1 MDNQYEIIVRDGD
14 QIVERYD
21 VAANNGST
29 SIGVQNN
36 VLYEV
41 VEPSTGV
48 APQQVLFKRI
58 DDSLEIRLGGTPA
71 NAPANLI
78 LEGYFQLDNPPK
90 FVGLAEDGQYYYF
103 VPQSGLT
110 EDLLESLEEDEVVF
124 QSLGYDTV
132 EEQTVWWPM
141 ILGGVALVGLGAA
154 AIGGGSNG
162 SSNNDEQPAVE
173 DTKAP
178 NVGFSDLATNDS
190 TPALSGT
197 VNDATASIVVT
208 INGVDYP
215 AINNGDGTWSLLD
228 NTLPELAE
236 GEYAVKI
243 TATDPSGNS
252 STVSGSLVIDLTAP
266 DTPTINPSNGSDLS
280 GNAEPG
286 SLIQIDVNGDGKTDY
301 TTVTD
306 DSGSWSITFEPAL
319 ENGSEVKVTAT
330 DKAGNE
336 SGPSVSTIDA
346 QGPNIQVN
354 DVLTNDTTPELGGTI
369 DDPTATIIV
378 SLNDE
383 QYVATNNG
391 DGTWILAD
399 NTLPSLADNSYIF
412 TVTATDEV
420 GNQGTATGV
429 VVIDTNA
436 PTVPA
441 APSTPELN
449 PTNGSEV
456 SGTAEAGSE
465 VQVDV
470 DGDGISDYTTVADGN
485 GDWSITPD
493 APLADGTTVTATASD
508 EAGNES
514 APATVVVDGVAP
526 IVTVN
531 DATTNDATPTLTG
544 SVDDATASV
553 TVTVDGADYPATN
566 NGDGTWTLAD
576 NTLASLA
583 DNSYTV
589 TVTATDEAGNQG
601 TATGTLVI
609 DTAAPAAPVLDATNG
624 SEISGTAEA
633 GSEVQVDV
641 DGDGISDYT
650 TVADGNGDWSI
661 TPDTPLAD
669 GTTVTATASDE
680 AGNESAPATVVVDG
694 VAPIVT
700 VNDATTNDATPTLTG
715 SVDDATA
722 SVTVTVDGADYPATN
737 NGDGTWTLAD
747 NTLASLADNSY
758 TVTVTA
764 TDEAGN
770 QGTATGALVIDTAAP
785 AAPVLDATNGSEISG
800 TAEAGSEVQVDVD
813 GDGIS
818 DYTTVADGNGD
829 WSITPDTPLADG
841 TTVTATAS
849 DEAGNES
856 APATVVVDGVAP
868 IVTVNDATTN
878 DATPTL
884 TGSVDDATAS
894 VTVTVDGAD
903 YPATNNGD
911 GTWTLADNTLASLAD
926 NSYTVT
932 VTATDEAGNQGTA
945 TGALVIDTAAP
956 AAPVLDATN
965 GSEISGT
972 AEAGSEVQVDVDGDG
987 ISDYTTVADGNGDW
1001 SITPDAPLADGTTV
1015 TATASDEAGNESAPA
1030 TVVVDG
1036 VAPIVSVNDATTND
1050 ATPTLTGSVDD
1061 ATASVTVTVDGADYP
1076 ATNNGDGTWTLA
1088 DNTLASLADN
1098 SYTVTVTATDEA
1110 GNQGVAS
1117 GTLIVDTVGPIVTAN
1132 DVTTNDMTPALVGT
1146 VNDVTANITVTVNGV
1161 DYPATNNGDGTWTLA
1176 DNTLASLAD
1185 NSYTVTVT
1193 ATDEAGNQEGTATG
1207 TLVIDTAAPAAPVLD
1222 ATNGSEIS
1230 GTAEAGSEVQVDVDG
1245 DGISDYTTVADGNGD
1260 WSITPDTPLADGT
1273 TVTAT
1278 ASDEAGNESAPAT
1291 VVVDGVAPIV
1301 TVNDA
1306 TTNDATPT
1314 LTGSVDDATA
1324 SVTVTVDG
1332 ADYPATNN
1340 GDGTWTLADN
1350 TLASLA
1356 DNSYIVTVTAT
1367 DEAGNQGTAT
1377 GTLVIDTAAPAA
1389 PVLDATN
1396 GSEISG
1402 TAEAGSEVQ
1411 VDVDGD
1417 GISDYTTVADGN
1429 GDWSITPDAPLADG
1443 TTVTATASD
1452 EAGNES
1458 APATVVVDGVAPI
1471 VSVNDATTND
1481 ATPTLTGSVD
1491 DATASVTVTVDGADY
1506 TATNNGDGTWTLAD
1520 NTLASLADNSYTVT
1534 VTATDEAGNQ
1544 WTTTGILNIDT
1555 VAPDSPVI
1563 NAGNGTEISGIAE
1576 ANSIVRLDVDSDG
1589 MPDYTTTAD
1598 ENGTWSITP
1607 DSPLNNGTEV
1617 VATATDKAGN
1627 TSAPATST
1635 INTSAATVTFNNEVT
1650 NDDTP
1655 PLSGTISNPTAN
1667 VVVSLNGTDYPATNN
1682 GDGTWTLADN
1692 TLASLADNSYT
1703 VTVTATDEAG
1713 NQGTATGTLVIDT
1726 TAPAAPV
1733 LDATNGSE
1741 ISGTAEAG
1749 SEVQVDVDGDGISD
1763 YTTVADGNGDW
1774 SITPDTPLADG
1785 TTVTATASDEAGN
1798 ESAPATV
1805 VVDGVAPIVTVND
1818 ATTNDATPTLTG
1830 SVDDATASVT
1840 VTVDGADYPA
1850 TNNGD
1855 GTWTLADN
1863 TLASLADNSYTVTVT
1878 ATDEA
1883 GNQGTATGTL
1893 VIDTAAPAAPVLD
1906 ATNGSEI
1913 SGTAEA
1919 GSEVQVDVDGDGI
1932 SDYTTVADGNG
1943 DWSITPDT
1951 PLADGTTVTATAS
1964 DEAGNESAPATVVV
1978 DGVAPIVTVND
1989 ATTNDATPTLTGSV
2003 DDATAS
2009 VTVTVDGAD
2018 YPATNNGD
2026 GTWTLADNT
2035 LASLADNSYIVTVT
2049 ATDEA
2054 GNQGTATGTL
2064 VIDTAAPAAPVLDAT
2079 NGSEISGTAE
2089 AGSEVQV
2096 DVDGDGISDY
2106 TTVAD
2111 GNGDWSIT
2119 PDAPL
2124 ADGTTVTATASD
2136 EAGNESAPA
2145 TVVVDGVAP
2154 IVSVN
2159 DATTNDA
2166 TPTLTGSVDDATA
2179 SVTVTVDGADYP
2191 ATNNGDGTWTLAD
2204 NTLASLAD
2212 NSYTVTV
2219 TATDEAGNQGTATGT
2234 LVIDTTAPAAPV
2246 LDATNGSEIS
2256 GTAEAGSEVQVDV
2269 DGDGIS
2275 DYTTVADGNGDWSIT
2290 PDTPLADGTTVTVTA
2305 SDEAGNESAPA
2316 TVVVDGVAP
2325 IVSVNDATINDATP
2339 TLTGSVDDATAS
2351 VTVTVD
2357 GADYPATNNGD
2368 GTWTLADNTLASLTD
2383 NSYTVTV
2390 TATDEAGNQ
2399 GTATG
2404 TLVIDTTAP
2413 AAPVLDATNGS
2424 EISGTA
2430 EAGSEVQVDVDGD
2443 GISDY
2448 TTVADGNGDWSI
2460 TPDTPLADGT
2470 TVTATASDEAGN
2482 ESAPAT
2488 VVVDGVAP
2496 IVTVNDATTNDATPT
2511 LTGSVDDATASVT
2524 VTVDGA
2530 DYPAT
2535 NNGDGTWTLAD
2546 NTLASLADNSYTVT
2560 VTATDEAGNQ
2570 GTATGTLVIDT
2581 AAPAAP
2587 VLDATN
2593 GSEISGTAEAGSEVQ
2608 VDVDGDGISDYTT
2621 VADGNGDWSITP
2633 DTPLADGTTVTAT
2646 ASDEAGNESAP
2657 ATVVVDGVAPIVS
2670 VNDATTNDATPTL
2683 TGSVDDATASVTV
2696 TVDGADYPAT
2706 NNGDGTWTLAD
2717 NTLAS
2722 LADNSYTVTVTATDE
2737 AGNQGV
2743 ASGTLVIDT
2752 TGPSNG
2758 DGSNSIAFNDGGD
2771 ELLSETESV
2780 SVSLSGQVEI
2790 GATIDSILVS
2800 DGNTNISIPTTNIT
2814 VDGSGVVTVNNLN
2827 LSVLSDGL
2835 ITVFMEVTDAVGNT
2849 GTVTDTTILDT
2860 SVSGGVIGE
2869 PIVSFDSIT
2878 TDSGTGGD
2886 FITSDT
2892 TLVLTGTINTSEAT
2906 LLTVNV
2912 SGTIYTEGTDP
2923 ELTIDG
2929 SGNWVLDLSN
2939 ATLSLGT
2946 HSVIATVTDE
2956 AGNSESSLAQ
2966 DIVIQSIDAVEDTSS
2981 LDMGDPTVTVS
2992 PAQTTQDV
3000 QVVGVAES
3008 TGGTDA
3014 SSAFTVSVDHVGE
3027 VAIEVSQKSLVA
3039 VADAY
3044 KVEVYNSNNEL
3055 VYASVSANSQLADV
3069 GGLDVFNVTG
3079 DETVSFTVDGLAA
3092 GDYTVVVRNDES
3104 KLEELLDSDG
3114 NGDVNLTELGNAGVV
3129 LGPDNQDSVLNT
3141 VEGTLGV
3148 VLGPPVRGIL
3158 ESALDTTTEIGA
3170 GELVDVLT
3178 LGLDGLGLTGSLD
3191 IVLSAVADALLSNT
3205 LTVLQGTDITTTV
3218 TEYIYNGETEAQ
3230 GNVITGNSNG
3240 EGADAV
3246 IAGSLI
3252 TEVESSTGESLTV
3265 NASGV
3270 TTIEGQF
3277 GTLDIESD
3285 GSYRYVANGDRASVG
3300 QNEIFTYTLSDGET
3314 SDTATLTIAISGT
3327 DFTAASAQSDSVDM
3341 ALGVQTSQV
3350 SEPVTDSDT
3359 QVLGLLEG
3367 ASSDTT
3373 LSSISTTNN
3382 ASSISS
3388 TPIIVGSGFNGEV
3401 VVEVN
3406 QEALVAVADAYVVE
3420 VVDAQGQVVRQ
3431 AMSPDNPLVGDVAGL
3446 TVLGVTGDDTLV
3458 ANFSGLPAGEYSVVV
3473 RNDESEL
3480 ANLFDTSGDNNVS
3493 LTELGSGGV
3502 VLGTENQEVLLDAI
3516 ESALNGNVLGSAGGL
3531 GVGSAVRTFILE
3543 PLLASADSIGAGDL
3557 VDTLT
3562 TGLNAIGLASVVD
3575 EVLDIVADTLLSNT
3589 LTLLQR
3595 TDVTSTLTEYQ
3606 FEGSTTVSGN
3616 VIQGGNAGEVA
3627 DSLTNGG
3634 VVTQVTN
3641 SDGDIVTVLGSSTS
3655 GVVLSGQYGELT
3667 VYEDGNYTYVAN
3679 GARAGLGDSDSFTYT
3694 ISDGFSNSSAELTFN
3709 LSGQGAA
3716 SDTAIA
3722 GLHYDYVSVVEPEI
3736 TDALNVSW
3744 LVSLGGSQSDT
3755 YSVEVAA
3762 NTTQDLRF
3770 TLDSNELLGLGSNV
3784 TLTLAQDVGGVMT
3797 EVESF
3802 SDDALLSLVSGN
3814 SGQVIFD
3821 GLAEGSYEVTLT
3833 VNVPVGVA
3841 GSLGA
3846 NLTSI
3851 THYMD
3856 QYTVDE
3862 VSVAEGNLFDNDVQ
3876 FGTDYS
3882 LSVSGD
3888 GLNFETVATN
3898 TTLVGQYGALN
3909 VDAQGNYS
3917 YTPDSNLAVFG
3928 GILNDSFT
3936 YEVVYPDGTVER
3948 TQLNVFVKATGEGV
3962 PESVTTM
3969 MEAMLSYTAEESS
3982 DLTLMESSDGQV
3994 ESLASSDSG
4003 SIVIDGVM
4011 FSNAGSITPPLTSE
4025 EESNVGY

>member
-173 DTKAP
+173 DTEAP

-236 GEYAVKI
+236 GEYVVKI
-243 TATDPSGNS
+243 TATDPAGNS

-336 SGPSVSTIDA
+336 SEPSVSTIDA

-354 DVLTNDTTPELGGTI
+354 DVLTNDTTPELSGTI

-420 GNQGTATGV
+420 GNQGTASGV

-456 SGTAEAGSE
+456 
-465 VQVDV
+465 
-470 DGDGISDYTTVADGN
+470 
-485 GDWSITPD
+485 
-493 APLADGTTVTATASD
+493 
-508 EAGNES
+508 
-514 APATVVVDGVAP
+514 
-526 IVTVN
+526 
-531 DATTNDATPTLTG
+531 
-544 SVDDATASV
+544 
-553 TVTVDGADYPATN
+553 
-566 NGDGTWTLAD
+566 
-576 NTLASLA
+576 
-583 DNSYTV
+583 
-589 TVTATDEAGNQG
+589 
-601 TATGTLVI
+601 
-609 DTAAPAAPVLDATNG
+609 
-624 SEISGTAEA
+624 
-633 GSEVQVDV
+633 
-641 DGDGISDYT
+641 
-650 TVADGNGDWSI
+650 
-661 TPDTPLAD
+661 
-669 GTTVTATASDE
+669 
-680 AGNESAPATVVVDG
+680 
-694 VAPIVT
+694 
-700 VNDATTNDATPTLTG
+700 
-715 SVDDATA
+715 
-722 SVTVTVDGADYPATN
+722 
-737 NGDGTWTLAD
+737 
-747 NTLASLADNSY
+747 
-758 TVTVTA
+758 
-764 TDEAGN
+764 
-770 QGTATGALVIDTAAP
+770 
-785 AAPVLDATNGSEISG
+785 
-800 TAEAGSEVQVDVD
+800 
-813 GDGIS
+813 
-818 DYTTVADGNGD
+818 
-829 WSITPDTPLADG
+829 
-841 TTVTATAS
+841 
-849 DEAGNES
+849 
-856 APATVVVDGVAP
+856 
-868 IVTVNDATTN
+868 
-878 DATPTL
+878 
-884 TGSVDDATAS
+884 
-894 VTVTVDGAD
+894 
-903 YPATNNGD
+903 
-911 GTWTLADNTLASLAD
+911 
-926 NSYTVT
+926 
-932 VTATDEAGNQGTA
+932 
-945 TGALVIDTAAP
+945 
-956 AAPVLDATN
+956 
-965 GSEISGT
+965 
-972 AEAGSEVQVDVDGDG
+972 
-987 ISDYTTVADGNGDW
+987 
-1001 SITPDAPLADGTTV
+1001 
-1015 TATASDEAGNESAPA
+1015 
-1030 TVVVDG
+1030 
-1036 VAPIVSVNDATTND
+1036 
-1050 ATPTLTGSVDD
+1050 
-1061 ATASVTVTVDGADYP
+1061 
-1076 ATNNGDGTWTLA
+1076 
-1088 DNTLASLADN
+1088 
-1098 SYTVTVTATDEA
+1098 
-1110 GNQGVAS
+1110 
-1117 GTLIVDTVGPIVTAN
+1117 
-1132 DVTTNDMTPALVGT
+1132 
-1146 VNDVTANITVTVNGV
+1146 
-1161 DYPATNNGDGTWTLA
+1161 
-1176 DNTLASLAD
+1176 
-1185 NSYTVTVT
+1185 
-1193 ATDEAGNQEGTATG
+1193 
-1207 TLVIDTAAPAAPVLD
+1207 
-1222 ATNGSEIS
+1222 
-1230 GTAEAGSEVQVDVDG
+1230 
-1245 DGISDYTTVADGNGD
+1245 
-1260 WSITPDTPLADGT
+1260 
-1273 TVTAT
+1273 
-1278 ASDEAGNESAPAT
+1278 
-1291 VVVDGVAPIV
+1291 
-1301 TVNDA
+1301 
-1306 TTNDATPT
+1306 
-1314 LTGSVDDATA
+1314 
-1324 SVTVTVDG
+1324 
-1332 ADYPATNN
+1332 
-1340 GDGTWTLADN
+1340 
-1350 TLASLA
+1350 
-1356 DNSYIVTVTAT
+1356 
-1367 DEAGNQGTAT
+1367 
-1377 GTLVIDTAAPAA
+1377 
-1389 PVLDATN
+1389 
-1396 GSEISG
+1396 
-1402 TAEAGSEVQ
+1402 
-1411 VDVDGD
+1411 
-1417 GISDYTTVADGN
+1417 
-1429 GDWSITPDAPLADG
+1429 
-1443 TTVTATASD
+1443 
-1452 EAGNES
+1452 
-1458 APATVVVDGVAPI
+1458 
-1471 VSVNDATTND
+1471 
-1481 ATPTLTGSVD
+1481 
-1491 DATASVTVTVDGADY
+1491 
-1506 TATNNGDGTWTLAD
+1506 
-1520 NTLASLADNSYTVT
+1520 
-1534 VTATDEAGNQ
+1534 
-1544 WTTTGILNIDT
+1544 
-1555 VAPDSPVI
+1555 
-1563 NAGNGTEISGIAE
+1563 
-1576 ANSIVRLDVDSDG
+1576 
-1589 MPDYTTTAD
+1589 
-1598 ENGTWSITP
+1598 
-1607 DSPLNNGTEV
+1607 
-1617 VATATDKAGN
+1617 
-1627 TSAPATST
+1627 
-1635 INTSAATVTFNNEVT
+1635 
-1650 NDDTP
+1650 
-1655 PLSGTISNPTAN
+1655 
-1667 VVVSLNGTDYPATNN
+1667 
-1682 GDGTWTLADN
+1682 
-1692 TLASLADNSYT
+1692 
-1703 VTVTATDEAG
+1703 
-1713 NQGTATGTLVIDT
+1713 
-1726 TAPAAPV
+1726 
-1733 LDATNGSE
+1733 
-1741 ISGTAEAG
+1741 
-1749 SEVQVDVDGDGISD
+1749 
-1763 YTTVADGNGDW
+1763 
-1774 SITPDTPLADG
+1774 
-1785 TTVTATASDEAGN
+1785 
-1798 ESAPATV
+1798 
-1805 VVDGVAPIVTVND
+1805 
-1818 ATTNDATPTLTG
+1818 
-1830 SVDDATASVT
+1830 
-1840 VTVDGADYPA
+1840 
-1850 TNNGD
+1850 
-1855 GTWTLADN
+1855 
-1863 TLASLADNSYTVTVT
+1863 
-1878 ATDEA
+1878 
-1883 GNQGTATGTL
+1883 
-1893 VIDTAAPAAPVLD
+1893 
-1906 ATNGSEI
+1906 
-1913 SGTAEA
+1913 
-1919 GSEVQVDVDGDGI
+1919 
-1932 SDYTTVADGNG
+1932 
-1943 DWSITPDT
+1943 
-1951 PLADGTTVTATAS
+1951 
-1964 DEAGNESAPATVVV
+1964 
-1978 DGVAPIVTVND
+1978 
-1989 ATTNDATPTLTGSV
+1989 
-2003 DDATAS
+2003 
-2009 VTVTVDGAD
+2009 
-2018 YPATNNGD
+2018 
-2026 GTWTLADNT
+2026 
-2035 LASLADNSYIVTVT
+2035 
-2049 ATDEA
+2049 
-2054 GNQGTATGTL
+2054 
-2064 VIDTAAPAAPVLDAT
+2064 
-2079 NGSEISGTAE
+2079 
-2089 AGSEVQV
+2089 
-2096 DVDGDGISDY
+2096 
-2106 TTVAD
+2106 
-2111 GNGDWSIT
+2111 
-2119 PDAPL
+2119 
-2124 ADGTTVTATASD
+2124 
-2136 EAGNESAPA
+2136 
-2145 TVVVDGVAP
+2145 
-2154 IVSVN
+2154 
-2159 DATTNDA
+2159 
-2166 TPTLTGSVDDATA
+2166 
-2179 SVTVTVDGADYP
+2179 
-2191 ATNNGDGTWTLAD
+2191 
-2204 NTLASLAD
+2204 
-2212 NSYTVTV
+2212 
-2219 TATDEAGNQGTATGT
+2219 
-2234 LVIDTTAPAAPV
+2234 
-2246 LDATNGSEIS
+2246 
-2256 GTAEAGSEVQVDV
+2256 
-2269 DGDGIS
+2269 
-2275 DYTTVADGNGDWSIT
+2275 
-2290 PDTPLADGTTVTVTA
+2290 
-2305 SDEAGNESAPA
+2305 
-2316 TVVVDGVAP
+2316 
-2325 IVSVNDATINDATP
+2325 
-2339 TLTGSVDDATAS
+2339 
-2351 VTVTVD
+2351 
-2357 GADYPATNNGD
+2357 
-2368 GTWTLADNTLASLTD
+2368 
-2383 NSYTVTV
+2383 
-2390 TATDEAGNQ
+2390 
-2399 GTATG
+2399 
-2404 TLVIDTTAP
+2404 
-2413 AAPVLDATNGS
+2413 
-2424 EISGTA
+2424 
-2430 EAGSEVQVDVDGD
+2430 
-2443 GISDY
+2443 
-2448 TTVADGNGDWSI
+2448 
-2460 TPDTPLADGT
+2460 
-2470 TVTATASDEAGN
+2470 
-2482 ESAPAT
+2482 
-2488 VVVDGVAP
+2488 
-2496 IVTVNDATTNDATPT
+2496 
-2511 LTGSVDDATASVT
+2511 
-2524 VTVDGA
+2524 
-2530 DYPAT
+2530 
-2535 NNGDGTWTLAD
+2535 
-2546 NTLASLADNSYTVT
+2546 
-2560 VTATDEAGNQ
+2560 
-2570 GTATGTLVIDT
+2570 
-2581 AAPAAP
+2581 
-2587 VLDATN
+2587 
-2593 GSEISGTAEAGSEVQ
+2593 SGTAEAGSEVQ

-2717 NTLAS
+2717 DTLASLADNSYTVTVTATDEAGNQGVASGTLVVDTVGPIVTANDVTTNDTTPALVGTVNDVTANITVTVNGVDYPATNNGDGTWTLADNTLAP

-2758 DGSNSIAFNDGGD
+2758 DGSNSISFNDGGD

-2780 SVSLSGQVEI
+2780 SVSLSGQVEV

-2827 LSVLSDGL
+2827 LSGLSDGL

-3252 TEVESSTGESLTV
+3252 TEVESSTGESLIV

-3502 VLGTENQEVLLDAI
+3502 VLGAENQEVLLDAI

-3936 YEVVYPDGTVER
+3936 YEVAYPDGTVER

-3994 ESLASSDSG
+3994 EPLASSDSG

>member
-1 MDNQYEIIVRDGD
+1 I
-14 QIVERYD
+14 
-21 VAANNGST
+21 
-29 SIGVQNN
+29 
-36 VLYEV
+36 
-41 VEPSTGV
+41 
-48 APQQVLFKRI
+48 
-58 DDSLEIRLGGTPA
+58 
-71 NAPANLI
+71 
-78 LEGYFQLDNPPK
+78 
-90 FVGLAEDGQYYYF
+90 
-103 VPQSGLT
+103 
-110 EDLLESLEEDEVVF
+110 
-124 QSLGYDTV
+124 
-132 EEQTVWWPM
+132 
-141 ILGGVALVGLGAA
+141 
-154 AIGGGSNG
+154 
-162 SSNNDEQPAVE
+162 
-173 DTKAP
+173 
-178 NVGFSDLATNDS
+178 
-190 TPALSGT
+190 
-197 VNDATASIVVT
+197 
-208 INGVDYP
+208 
-215 AINNGDGTWSLLD
+215 
-228 NTLPELAE
+228 
-236 GEYAVKI
+236 
-243 TATDPSGNS
+243 
-252 STVSGSLVIDLTAP
+252 
-266 DTPTINPSNGSDLS
+266 
-280 GNAEPG
+280 
-286 SLIQIDVNGDGKTDY
+286 
-301 TTVTD
+301 
-306 DSGSWSITFEPAL
+306 
-319 ENGSEVKVTAT
+319 
-330 DKAGNE
+330 
-336 SGPSVSTIDA
+336 
-346 QGPNIQVN
+346 
-354 DVLTNDTTPELGGTI
+354 DTT
-369 DDPTATIIV
+369 A
-378 SLNDE
+378 
-383 QYVATNNG
+383 
-391 DGTWILAD
+391 
-399 NTLPSLADNSYIF
+399 
-412 TVTATDEV
+412 
-420 GNQGTATGV
+420 
-429 VVIDTNA
+429 
-436 PTVPA
+436 PA
-441 APSTPELN
+441 APVLDA
-449 PTNGSEV
+449 TNGAEI

-470 DGDGISDYTTVADGN
+470 DGDGLSDYTTVADGNGDWSITPDAPLADGTTVTTTASDEAGNESAPATVVVDGVAPIVSVNDATINDATPTLTGSVDDATASVTVTVDGADYPATNNGDGTWTLADDTLASLADNSYTVTVTATDEAGNQGTATGTLVIDTTAPAAPVLDATNGAEISGTAEAGSEVQVDVDGDGLSDYTTVADGNGDWSITPDAPLADGTTVTATASDEAGNESAPATVVVDGVAPIVSVNDATINDATPTLTGSVDDATASVTVTVDGADYTATNNGDGTWTLADDTLASLADNSYTVTVTATDEAGNQGTATGTLVIDTTAPAAPVLDATNGAEISGTAEAGSEVQVDVDGDGLSDYTTVADGN

-553 TVTVDGADYPATN
+553 TVTVDGADYT
-566 NGDGTWTLAD
+566 
-576 NTLASLA
+576 
-583 DNSYTV
+583 
-589 TVTATDEAGNQG
+589 
-601 TATGTLVI
+601 
-609 DTAAPAAPVLDATNG
+609 
-624 SEISGTAEA
+624 
-633 GSEVQVDV
+633 
-641 DGDGISDYT
+641 
-650 TVADGNGDWSI
+650 
-661 TPDTPLAD
+661 
-669 GTTVTATASDE
+669 
-680 AGNESAPATVVVDG
+680 
-694 VAPIVT
+694 
-700 VNDATTNDATPTLTG
+700 
-715 SVDDATA
+715 
-722 SVTVTVDGADYPATN
+722 
-737 NGDGTWTLAD
+737 
-747 NTLASLADNSY
+747 
-758 TVTVTA
+758 
-764 TDEAGN
+764 
-770 QGTATGALVIDTAAP
+770 
-785 AAPVLDATNGSEISG
+785 
-800 TAEAGSEVQVDVD
+800 
-813 GDGIS
+813 
-818 DYTTVADGNGD
+818 
-829 WSITPDTPLADG
+829 
-841 TTVTATAS
+841 
-849 DEAGNES
+849 
-856 APATVVVDGVAP
+856 
-868 IVTVNDATTN
+868 
-878 DATPTL
+878 
-884 TGSVDDATAS
+884 
-894 VTVTVDGAD
+894 
-903 YPATNNGD
+903 
-911 GTWTLADNTLASLAD
+911 
-926 NSYTVT
+926 
-932 VTATDEAGNQGTA
+932 
-945 TGALVIDTAAP
+945 
-956 AAPVLDATN
+956 
-965 GSEISGT
+965 
-972 AEAGSEVQVDVDGDG
+972 
-987 ISDYTTVADGNGDW
+987 
-1001 SITPDAPLADGTTV
+1001 
-1015 TATASDEAGNESAPA
+1015 
-1030 TVVVDG
+1030 
-1036 VAPIVSVNDATTND
+1036 
-1050 ATPTLTGSVDD
+1050 
-1061 ATASVTVTVDGADYP
+1061 
-1076 ATNNGDGTWTLA
+1076 
-1088 DNTLASLADN
+1088 
-1098 SYTVTVTATDEA
+1098 
-1110 GNQGVAS
+1110 
-1117 GTLIVDTVGPIVTAN
+1117 
-1132 DVTTNDMTPALVGT
+1132 
-1146 VNDVTANITVTVNGV
+1146 
-1161 DYPATNNGDGTWTLA
+1161 
-1176 DNTLASLAD
+1176 
-1185 NSYTVTVT
+1185 
-1193 ATDEAGNQEGTATG
+1193 
-1207 TLVIDTAAPAAPVLD
+1207 
-1222 ATNGSEIS
+1222 
-1230 GTAEAGSEVQVDVDG
+1230 
-1245 DGISDYTTVADGNGD
+1245 
-1260 WSITPDTPLADGT
+1260 
-1273 TVTAT
+1273 
-1278 ASDEAGNESAPAT
+1278 
-1291 VVVDGVAPIV
+1291 
-1301 TVNDA
+1301 
-1306 TTNDATPT
+1306 
-1314 LTGSVDDATA
+1314 
-1324 SVTVTVDG
+1324 
-1332 ADYPATNN
+1332 
-1340 GDGTWTLADN
+1340 
-1350 TLASLA
+1350 
-1356 DNSYIVTVTAT
+1356 
-1367 DEAGNQGTAT
+1367 
-1377 GTLVIDTAAPAA
+1377 
-1389 PVLDATN
+1389 
-1396 GSEISG
+1396 
-1402 TAEAGSEVQ
+1402 
-1411 VDVDGD
+1411 
-1417 GISDYTTVADGN
+1417 
-1429 GDWSITPDAPLADG
+1429 
-1443 TTVTATASD
+1443 
-1452 EAGNES
+1452 
-1458 APATVVVDGVAPI
+1458 
-1471 VSVNDATTND
+1471 
-1481 ATPTLTGSVD
+1481 
-1491 DATASVTVTVDGADY
+1491 
-1506 TATNNGDGTWTLAD
+1506 
-1520 NTLASLADNSYTVT
+1520 
-1534 VTATDEAGNQ
+1534 
-1544 WTTTGILNIDT
+1544 
-1555 VAPDSPVI
+1555 
-1563 NAGNGTEISGIAE
+1563 
-1576 ANSIVRLDVDSDG
+1576 
-1589 MPDYTTTAD
+1589 
-1598 ENGTWSITP
+1598 
-1607 DSPLNNGTEV
+1607 
-1617 VATATDKAGN
+1617 
-1627 TSAPATST
+1627 
-1635 INTSAATVTFNNEVT
+1635 
-1650 NDDTP
+1650 
-1655 PLSGTISNPTAN
+1655 
-1667 VVVSLNGTDYPATNN
+1667 
-1682 GDGTWTLADN
+1682 
-1692 TLASLADNSYT
+1692 
-1703 VTVTATDEAG
+1703 
-1713 NQGTATGTLVIDT
+1713 
-1726 TAPAAPV
+1726 
-1733 LDATNGSE
+1733 
-1741 ISGTAEAG
+1741 
-1749 SEVQVDVDGDGISD
+1749 
-1763 YTTVADGNGDW
+1763 
-1774 SITPDTPLADG
+1774 
-1785 TTVTATASDEAGN
+1785 
-1798 ESAPATV
+1798 
-1805 VVDGVAPIVTVND
+1805 
-1818 ATTNDATPTLTG
+1818 
-1830 SVDDATASVT
+1830 
-1840 VTVDGADYPA
+1840 
-1850 TNNGD
+1850 
-1855 GTWTLADN
+1855 
-1863 TLASLADNSYTVTVT
+1863 
-1878 ATDEA
+1878 
-1883 GNQGTATGTL
+1883 
-1893 VIDTAAPAAPVLD
+1893 
-1906 ATNGSEI
+1906 
-1913 SGTAEA
+1913 
-1919 GSEVQVDVDGDGI
+1919 
-1932 SDYTTVADGNG
+1932 
-1943 DWSITPDT
+1943 
-1951 PLADGTTVTATAS
+1951 
-1964 DEAGNESAPATVVV
+1964 
-1978 DGVAPIVTVND
+1978 
-1989 ATTNDATPTLTGSV
+1989 
-2003 DDATAS
+2003 
-2009 VTVTVDGAD
+2009 
-2018 YPATNNGD
+2018 
-2026 GTWTLADNT
+2026 
-2035 LASLADNSYIVTVT
+2035 
-2049 ATDEA
+2049 
-2054 GNQGTATGTL
+2054 
-2064 VIDTAAPAAPVLDAT
+2064 
-2079 NGSEISGTAE
+2079 
-2089 AGSEVQV
+2089 
-2096 DVDGDGISDY
+2096 
-2106 TTVAD
+2106 
-2111 GNGDWSIT
+2111 
-2119 PDAPL
+2119 
-2124 ADGTTVTATASD
+2124 
-2136 EAGNESAPA
+2136 
-2145 TVVVDGVAP
+2145 
-2154 IVSVN
+2154 
-2159 DATTNDA
+2159 
-2166 TPTLTGSVDDATA
+2166 
-2179 SVTVTVDGADYP
+2179 
-2191 ATNNGDGTWTLAD
+2191 
-2204 NTLASLAD
+2204 
-2212 NSYTVTV
+2212 
-2219 TATDEAGNQGTATGT
+2219 
-2234 LVIDTTAPAAPV
+2234 
-2246 LDATNGSEIS
+2246 
-2256 GTAEAGSEVQVDV
+2256 
-2269 DGDGIS
+2269 
-2275 DYTTVADGNGDWSIT
+2275 
-2290 PDTPLADGTTVTVTA
+2290 
-2305 SDEAGNESAPA
+2305 
-2316 TVVVDGVAP
+2316 
-2325 IVSVNDATINDATP
+2325 
-2339 TLTGSVDDATAS
+2339 
-2351 VTVTVD
+2351 
-2357 GADYPATNNGD
+2357 
-2368 GTWTLADNTLASLTD
+2368 
-2383 NSYTVTV
+2383 
-2390 TATDEAGNQ
+2390 
-2399 GTATG
+2399 
-2404 TLVIDTTAP
+2404 
-2413 AAPVLDATNGS
+2413 
-2424 EISGTA
+2424 
-2430 EAGSEVQVDVDGD
+2430 
-2443 GISDY
+2443 
-2448 TTVADGNGDWSI
+2448 
-2460 TPDTPLADGT
+2460 
-2470 TVTATASDEAGN
+2470 
-2482 ESAPAT
+2482 
-2488 VVVDGVAP
+2488 
-2496 IVTVNDATTNDATPT
+2496 
-2511 LTGSVDDATASVT
+2511 
-2524 VTVDGA
+2524 
-2530 DYPAT
+2530 
-2535 NNGDGTWTLAD
+2535 
-2546 NTLASLADNSYTVT
+2546 
-2560 VTATDEAGNQ
+2560 
-2570 GTATGTLVIDT
+2570 
-2581 AAPAAP
+2581 
-2587 VLDATN
+2587 
-2593 GSEISGTAEAGSEVQ
+2593 
-2608 VDVDGDGISDYTT
+2608 
-2621 VADGNGDWSITP
+2621 
-2633 DTPLADGTTVTAT
+2633 
-2646 ASDEAGNESAP
+2646 
-2657 ATVVVDGVAPIVS
+2657 
-2670 VNDATTNDATPTL
+2670 
-2683 TGSVDDATASVTV
+2683 
-2696 TVDGADYPAT
+2696 AT

-2780 SVSLSGQVEI
+2780 SVSLSGQVEV

-2827 LSVLSDGL
+2827 LSGLSDGL

-3367 ASSDTT
+3367 ASSNTT

-3502 VLGTENQEVLLDAI
+3502 VLGAENQEVLLDAI

-3862 VSVAEGNLFDNDVQ
+3862 VSVADGNLFDNDVQ

-3936 YEVVYPDGTVER
+3936 YEVAYPDGTVER

>member
-173 DTKAP
+173 DTEAP

-236 GEYAVKI
+236 GEYVVKI
-243 TATDPSGNS
+243 TATDPAGNS

-336 SGPSVSTIDA
+336 SEPSVSTIDA

-420 GNQGTATGV
+420 GNQGTASGV

-456 SGTAEAGSE
+456 
-465 VQVDV
+465 
-470 DGDGISDYTTVADGN
+470 
-485 GDWSITPD
+485 
-493 APLADGTTVTATASD
+493 
-508 EAGNES
+508 
-514 APATVVVDGVAP
+514 
-526 IVTVN
+526 
-531 DATTNDATPTLTG
+531 
-544 SVDDATASV
+544 
-553 TVTVDGADYPATN
+553 
-566 NGDGTWTLAD
+566 
-576 NTLASLA
+576 
-583 DNSYTV
+583 
-589 TVTATDEAGNQG
+589 
-601 TATGTLVI
+601 
-609 DTAAPAAPVLDATNG
+609 
-624 SEISGTAEA
+624 SGTAEA

-715 SVDDATA
+715 SVDDATV

-747 NTLASLADNSY
+747 D
-758 TVTVTA
+758 
-764 TDEAGN
+764 
-770 QGTATGALVIDTAAP
+770 
-785 AAPVLDATNGSEISG
+785 
-800 TAEAGSEVQVDVD
+800 
-813 GDGIS
+813 
-818 DYTTVADGNGD
+818 
-829 WSITPDTPLADG
+829 
-841 TTVTATAS
+841 
-849 DEAGNES
+849 
-856 APATVVVDGVAP
+856 
-868 IVTVNDATTN
+868 
-878 DATPTL
+878 
-884 TGSVDDATAS
+884 
-894 VTVTVDGAD
+894 
-903 YPATNNGD
+903 
-911 GTWTLADNTLASLAD
+911 
-926 NSYTVT
+926 
-932 VTATDEAGNQGTA
+932 
-945 TGALVIDTAAP
+945 
-956 AAPVLDATN
+956 
-965 GSEISGT
+965 
-972 AEAGSEVQVDVDGDG
+972 
-987 ISDYTTVADGNGDW
+987 
-1001 SITPDAPLADGTTV
+1001 
-1015 TATASDEAGNESAPA
+1015 
-1030 TVVVDG
+1030 
-1036 VAPIVSVNDATTND
+1036 
-1050 ATPTLTGSVDD
+1050 
-1061 ATASVTVTVDGADYP
+1061 
-1076 ATNNGDGTWTLA
+1076 
-1088 DNTLASLADN
+1088 TLASLADN

-1117 GTLIVDTVGPIVTAN
+1117 GTLVVDTVGPIVTAN
-1132 DVTTNDMTPALVGT
+1132 DVTTNDTTPALVGT

-1161 DYPATNNGDGTWTLA
+1161 
-1176 DNTLASLAD
+1176 
-1185 NSYTVTVT
+1185 
-1193 ATDEAGNQEGTATG
+1193 
-1207 TLVIDTAAPAAPVLD
+1207 
-1222 ATNGSEIS
+1222 
-1230 GTAEAGSEVQVDVDG
+1230 
-1245 DGISDYTTVADGNGD
+1245 
-1260 WSITPDTPLADGT
+1260 
-1273 TVTAT
+1273 
-1278 ASDEAGNESAPAT
+1278 
-1291 VVVDGVAPIV
+1291 
-1301 TVNDA
+1301 
-1306 TTNDATPT
+1306 
-1314 LTGSVDDATA
+1314 
-1324 SVTVTVDG
+1324 
-1332 ADYPATNN
+1332 
-1340 GDGTWTLADN
+1340 
-1350 TLASLA
+1350 
-1356 DNSYIVTVTAT
+1356 
-1367 DEAGNQGTAT
+1367 
-1377 GTLVIDTAAPAA
+1377 
-1389 PVLDATN
+1389 
-1396 GSEISG
+1396 
-1402 TAEAGSEVQ
+1402 
-1411 VDVDGD
+1411 
-1417 GISDYTTVADGN
+1417 
-1429 GDWSITPDAPLADG
+1429 
-1443 TTVTATASD
+1443 
-1452 EAGNES
+1452 
-1458 APATVVVDGVAPI
+1458 
-1471 VSVNDATTND
+1471 
-1481 ATPTLTGSVD
+1481 
-1491 DATASVTVTVDGADY
+1491 
-1506 TATNNGDGTWTLAD
+1506 
-1520 NTLASLADNSYTVT
+1520 
-1534 VTATDEAGNQ
+1534 
-1544 WTTTGILNIDT
+1544 
-1555 VAPDSPVI
+1555 
-1563 NAGNGTEISGIAE
+1563 
-1576 ANSIVRLDVDSDG
+1576 
-1589 MPDYTTTAD
+1589 
-1598 ENGTWSITP
+1598 
-1607 DSPLNNGTEV
+1607 
-1617 VATATDKAGN
+1617 
-1627 TSAPATST
+1627 
-1635 INTSAATVTFNNEVT
+1635 
-1650 NDDTP
+1650 
-1655 PLSGTISNPTAN
+1655 
-1667 VVVSLNGTDYPATNN
+1667 
-1682 GDGTWTLADN
+1682 
-1692 TLASLADNSYT
+1692 
-1703 VTVTATDEAG
+1703 
-1713 NQGTATGTLVIDT
+1713 
-1726 TAPAAPV
+1726 
-1733 LDATNGSE
+1733 
-1741 ISGTAEAG
+1741 
-1749 SEVQVDVDGDGISD
+1749 
-1763 YTTVADGNGDW
+1763 
-1774 SITPDTPLADG
+1774 
-1785 TTVTATASDEAGN
+1785 
-1798 ESAPATV
+1798 
-1805 VVDGVAPIVTVND
+1805 
-1818 ATTNDATPTLTG
+1818 
-1830 SVDDATASVT
+1830 
-1840 VTVDGADYPA
+1840 
-1850 TNNGD
+1850 
-1855 GTWTLADN
+1855 
-1863 TLASLADNSYTVTVT
+1863 
-1878 ATDEA
+1878 
-1883 GNQGTATGTL
+1883 
-1893 VIDTAAPAAPVLD
+1893 
-1906 ATNGSEI
+1906 
-1913 SGTAEA
+1913 
-1919 GSEVQVDVDGDGI
+1919 
-1932 SDYTTVADGNG
+1932 
-1943 DWSITPDT
+1943 
-1951 PLADGTTVTATAS
+1951 
-1964 DEAGNESAPATVVV
+1964 
-1978 DGVAPIVTVND
+1978 
-1989 ATTNDATPTLTGSV
+1989 
-2003 DDATAS
+2003 
-2009 VTVTVDGAD
+2009 
-2018 YPATNNGD
+2018 
-2026 GTWTLADNT
+2026 
-2035 LASLADNSYIVTVT
+2035 
-2049 ATDEA
+2049 
-2054 GNQGTATGTL
+2054 
-2064 VIDTAAPAAPVLDAT
+2064 
-2079 NGSEISGTAE
+2079 
-2089 AGSEVQV
+2089 
-2096 DVDGDGISDY
+2096 
-2106 TTVAD
+2106 
-2111 GNGDWSIT
+2111 
-2119 PDAPL
+2119 
-2124 ADGTTVTATASD
+2124 
-2136 EAGNESAPA
+2136 
-2145 TVVVDGVAP
+2145 
-2154 IVSVN
+2154 
-2159 DATTNDA
+2159 
-2166 TPTLTGSVDDATA
+2166 
-2179 SVTVTVDGADYP
+2179 
-2191 ATNNGDGTWTLAD
+2191 
-2204 NTLASLAD
+2204 
-2212 NSYTVTV
+2212 
-2219 TATDEAGNQGTATGT
+2219 
-2234 LVIDTTAPAAPV
+2234 
-2246 LDATNGSEIS
+2246 
-2256 GTAEAGSEVQVDV
+2256 
-2269 DGDGIS
+2269 
-2275 DYTTVADGNGDWSIT
+2275 
-2290 PDTPLADGTTVTVTA
+2290 
-2305 SDEAGNESAPA
+2305 
-2316 TVVVDGVAP
+2316 
-2325 IVSVNDATINDATP
+2325 
-2339 TLTGSVDDATAS
+2339 
-2351 VTVTVD
+2351 
-2357 GADYPATNNGD
+2357 
-2368 GTWTLADNTLASLTD
+2368 
-2383 NSYTVTV
+2383 
-2390 TATDEAGNQ
+2390 
-2399 GTATG
+2399 
-2404 TLVIDTTAP
+2404 
-2413 AAPVLDATNGS
+2413 
-2424 EISGTA
+2424 
-2430 EAGSEVQVDVDGD
+2430 
-2443 GISDY
+2443 
-2448 TTVADGNGDWSI
+2448 
-2460 TPDTPLADGT
+2460 
-2470 TVTATASDEAGN
+2470 
-2482 ESAPAT
+2482 
-2488 VVVDGVAP
+2488 
-2496 IVTVNDATTNDATPT
+2496 
-2511 LTGSVDDATASVT
+2511 
-2524 VTVDGA
+2524 
-2530 DYPAT
+2530 
-2535 NNGDGTWTLAD
+2535 
-2546 NTLASLADNSYTVT
+2546 
-2560 VTATDEAGNQ
+2560 
-2570 GTATGTLVIDT
+2570 
-2581 AAPAAP
+2581 
-2587 VLDATN
+2587 
-2593 GSEISGTAEAGSEVQ
+2593 
-2608 VDVDGDGISDYTT
+2608 
-2621 VADGNGDWSITP
+2621 
-2633 DTPLADGTTVTAT
+2633 
-2646 ASDEAGNESAP
+2646 
-2657 ATVVVDGVAPIVS
+2657 
-2670 VNDATTNDATPTL
+2670 
-2683 TGSVDDATASVTV
+2683 
-2696 TVDGADYPAT
+2696 DYPAT

-2780 SVSLSGQVEI
+2780 SVSLSGQVEV

-2827 LSVLSDGL
+2827 LSGLSDGL

-3502 VLGTENQEVLLDAI
+3502 VLGAENQEVLLDAI
-3516 ESALNGNVLGSAGGL
+3516 ESALNGNVLGSVGGL

-3936 YEVVYPDGTVER
+3936 YEVAYPDGTVER

>member
-173 DTKAP
+173 DTEAP
-178 NVGFSDLATNDS
+178 NVGFNDLATNDS

-243 TATDPSGNS
+243 TATDPAGNS

-266 DTPTINPSNGSDLS
+266 DAPTINPSNGSGLS

-369 DDPTATIIV
+369 DDPTAAIIV
-378 SLNDE
+378 SLNGE

-399 NTLPSLADNSYIF
+399 NTLPSLADNSYTV

-420 GNQGTATGV
+420 GNQGTVTGV
-429 VVIDTNA
+429 LVIDTNA

-470 DGDGISDYTTVADGN
+470 DGDGLSDYTTVADGN

-553 TVTVDGADYPATN
+553 TVTVDGADYT
-566 NGDGTWTLAD
+566 
-576 NTLASLA
+576 
-583 DNSYTV
+583 
-589 TVTATDEAGNQG
+589 
-601 TATGTLVI
+601 
-609 DTAAPAAPVLDATNG
+609 
-624 SEISGTAEA
+624 
-633 GSEVQVDV
+633 
-641 DGDGISDYT
+641 
-650 TVADGNGDWSI
+650 
-661 TPDTPLAD
+661 
-669 GTTVTATASDE
+669 
-680 AGNESAPATVVVDG
+680 
-694 VAPIVT
+694 
-700 VNDATTNDATPTLTG
+700 
-715 SVDDATA
+715 
-722 SVTVTVDGADYPATN
+722 
-737 NGDGTWTLAD
+737 
-747 NTLASLADNSY
+747 
-758 TVTVTA
+758 
-764 TDEAGN
+764 
-770 QGTATGALVIDTAAP
+770 
-785 AAPVLDATNGSEISG
+785 
-800 TAEAGSEVQVDVD
+800 
-813 GDGIS
+813 
-818 DYTTVADGNGD
+818 
-829 WSITPDTPLADG
+829 
-841 TTVTATAS
+841 
-849 DEAGNES
+849 
-856 APATVVVDGVAP
+856 
-868 IVTVNDATTN
+868 
-878 DATPTL
+878 
-884 TGSVDDATAS
+884 
-894 VTVTVDGAD
+894 
-903 YPATNNGD
+903 
-911 GTWTLADNTLASLAD
+911 
-926 NSYTVT
+926 
-932 VTATDEAGNQGTA
+932 
-945 TGALVIDTAAP
+945 
-956 AAPVLDATN
+956 
-965 GSEISGT
+965 
-972 AEAGSEVQVDVDGDG
+972 
-987 ISDYTTVADGNGDW
+987 
-1001 SITPDAPLADGTTV
+1001 
-1015 TATASDEAGNESAPA
+1015 
-1030 TVVVDG
+1030 
-1036 VAPIVSVNDATTND
+1036 
-1050 ATPTLTGSVDD
+1050 
-1061 ATASVTVTVDGADYP
+1061 
-1076 ATNNGDGTWTLA
+1076 
-1088 DNTLASLADN
+1088 
-1098 SYTVTVTATDEA
+1098 
-1110 GNQGVAS
+1110 
-1117 GTLIVDTVGPIVTAN
+1117 
-1132 DVTTNDMTPALVGT
+1132 
-1146 VNDVTANITVTVNGV
+1146 
-1161 DYPATNNGDGTWTLA
+1161 
-1176 DNTLASLAD
+1176 
-1185 NSYTVTVT
+1185 
-1193 ATDEAGNQEGTATG
+1193 
-1207 TLVIDTAAPAAPVLD
+1207 
-1222 ATNGSEIS
+1222 
-1230 GTAEAGSEVQVDVDG
+1230 
-1245 DGISDYTTVADGNGD
+1245 
-1260 WSITPDTPLADGT
+1260 
-1273 TVTAT
+1273 
-1278 ASDEAGNESAPAT
+1278 
-1291 VVVDGVAPIV
+1291 
-1301 TVNDA
+1301 
-1306 TTNDATPT
+1306 
-1314 LTGSVDDATA
+1314 
-1324 SVTVTVDG
+1324 
-1332 ADYPATNN
+1332 
-1340 GDGTWTLADN
+1340 
-1350 TLASLA
+1350 
-1356 DNSYIVTVTAT
+1356 
-1367 DEAGNQGTAT
+1367 
-1377 GTLVIDTAAPAA
+1377 
-1389 PVLDATN
+1389 
-1396 GSEISG
+1396 
-1402 TAEAGSEVQ
+1402 
-1411 VDVDGD
+1411 
-1417 GISDYTTVADGN
+1417 
-1429 GDWSITPDAPLADG
+1429 
-1443 TTVTATASD
+1443 
-1452 EAGNES
+1452 
-1458 APATVVVDGVAPI
+1458 
-1471 VSVNDATTND
+1471 
-1481 ATPTLTGSVD
+1481 
-1491 DATASVTVTVDGADY
+1491 
-1506 TATNNGDGTWTLAD
+1506 
-1520 NTLASLADNSYTVT
+1520 
-1534 VTATDEAGNQ
+1534 
-1544 WTTTGILNIDT
+1544 
-1555 VAPDSPVI
+1555 
-1563 NAGNGTEISGIAE
+1563 
-1576 ANSIVRLDVDSDG
+1576 
-1589 MPDYTTTAD
+1589 
-1598 ENGTWSITP
+1598 
-1607 DSPLNNGTEV
+1607 
-1617 VATATDKAGN
+1617 
-1627 TSAPATST
+1627 
-1635 INTSAATVTFNNEVT
+1635 
-1650 NDDTP
+1650 
-1655 PLSGTISNPTAN
+1655 
-1667 VVVSLNGTDYPATNN
+1667 
-1682 GDGTWTLADN
+1682 
-1692 TLASLADNSYT
+1692 
-1703 VTVTATDEAG
+1703 
-1713 NQGTATGTLVIDT
+1713 
-1726 TAPAAPV
+1726 
-1733 LDATNGSE
+1733 
-1741 ISGTAEAG
+1741 
-1749 SEVQVDVDGDGISD
+1749 
-1763 YTTVADGNGDW
+1763 
-1774 SITPDTPLADG
+1774 
-1785 TTVTATASDEAGN
+1785 
-1798 ESAPATV
+1798 
-1805 VVDGVAPIVTVND
+1805 
-1818 ATTNDATPTLTG
+1818 
-1830 SVDDATASVT
+1830 
-1840 VTVDGADYPA
+1840 
-1850 TNNGD
+1850 
-1855 GTWTLADN
+1855 
-1863 TLASLADNSYTVTVT
+1863 
-1878 ATDEA
+1878 
-1883 GNQGTATGTL
+1883 
-1893 VIDTAAPAAPVLD
+1893 
-1906 ATNGSEI
+1906 
-1913 SGTAEA
+1913 
-1919 GSEVQVDVDGDGI
+1919 
-1932 SDYTTVADGNG
+1932 
-1943 DWSITPDT
+1943 
-1951 PLADGTTVTATAS
+1951 
-1964 DEAGNESAPATVVV
+1964 
-1978 DGVAPIVTVND
+1978 
-1989 ATTNDATPTLTGSV
+1989 
-2003 DDATAS
+2003 
-2009 VTVTVDGAD
+2009 
-2018 YPATNNGD
+2018 
-2026 GTWTLADNT
+2026 
-2035 LASLADNSYIVTVT
+2035 
-2049 ATDEA
+2049 
-2054 GNQGTATGTL
+2054 
-2064 VIDTAAPAAPVLDAT
+2064 
-2079 NGSEISGTAE
+2079 
-2089 AGSEVQV
+2089 
-2096 DVDGDGISDY
+2096 
-2106 TTVAD
+2106 
-2111 GNGDWSIT
+2111 
-2119 PDAPL
+2119 
-2124 ADGTTVTATASD
+2124 
-2136 EAGNESAPA
+2136 
-2145 TVVVDGVAP
+2145 
-2154 IVSVN
+2154 
-2159 DATTNDA
+2159 
-2166 TPTLTGSVDDATA
+2166 
-2179 SVTVTVDGADYP
+2179 
-2191 ATNNGDGTWTLAD
+2191 
-2204 NTLASLAD
+2204 
-2212 NSYTVTV
+2212 
-2219 TATDEAGNQGTATGT
+2219 
-2234 LVIDTTAPAAPV
+2234 
-2246 LDATNGSEIS
+2246 
-2256 GTAEAGSEVQVDV
+2256 
-2269 DGDGIS
+2269 
-2275 DYTTVADGNGDWSIT
+2275 
-2290 PDTPLADGTTVTVTA
+2290 
-2305 SDEAGNESAPA
+2305 
-2316 TVVVDGVAP
+2316 
-2325 IVSVNDATINDATP
+2325 
-2339 TLTGSVDDATAS
+2339 
-2351 VTVTVD
+2351 
-2357 GADYPATNNGD
+2357 
-2368 GTWTLADNTLASLTD
+2368 
-2383 NSYTVTV
+2383 
-2390 TATDEAGNQ
+2390 
-2399 GTATG
+2399 
-2404 TLVIDTTAP
+2404 
-2413 AAPVLDATNGS
+2413 
-2424 EISGTA
+2424 
-2430 EAGSEVQVDVDGD
+2430 
-2443 GISDY
+2443 
-2448 TTVADGNGDWSI
+2448 
-2460 TPDTPLADGT
+2460 
-2470 TVTATASDEAGN
+2470 
-2482 ESAPAT
+2482 
-2488 VVVDGVAP
+2488 
-2496 IVTVNDATTNDATPT
+2496 
-2511 LTGSVDDATASVT
+2511 
-2524 VTVDGA
+2524 
-2530 DYPAT
+2530 
-2535 NNGDGTWTLAD
+2535 
-2546 NTLASLADNSYTVT
+2546 
-2560 VTATDEAGNQ
+2560 
-2570 GTATGTLVIDT
+2570 
-2581 AAPAAP
+2581 
-2587 VLDATN
+2587 
-2593 GSEISGTAEAGSEVQ
+2593 
-2608 VDVDGDGISDYTT
+2608 
-2621 VADGNGDWSITP
+2621 
-2633 DTPLADGTTVTAT
+2633 
-2646 ASDEAGNESAP
+2646 
-2657 ATVVVDGVAPIVS
+2657 
-2670 VNDATTNDATPTL
+2670 
-2683 TGSVDDATASVTV
+2683 
-2696 TVDGADYPAT
+2696 AT

-2780 SVSLSGQVEI
+2780 SVSLSGQVEV

-2827 LSVLSDGL
+2827 LSGLSDGL

-3367 ASSDTT
+3367 ASSNTT

-3502 VLGTENQEVLLDAI
+3502 VLGAENQEVLLDAI

-3862 VSVAEGNLFDNDVQ
+3862 VSVADGNLFDNDVQ

-3936 YEVVYPDGTVER
+3936 YEVAYPDGTVER

>member
-1 MDNQYEIIVRDGD
+1 
-14 QIVERYD
+14 
-21 VAANNGST
+21 
-29 SIGVQNN
+29 
-36 VLYEV
+36 
-41 VEPSTGV
+41 
-48 APQQVLFKRI
+48 
-58 DDSLEIRLGGTPA
+58 
-71 NAPANLI
+71 
-78 LEGYFQLDNPPK
+78 
-90 FVGLAEDGQYYYF
+90 
-103 VPQSGLT
+103 
-110 EDLLESLEEDEVVF
+110 
-124 QSLGYDTV
+124 
-132 EEQTVWWPM
+132 
-141 ILGGVALVGLGAA
+141 
-154 AIGGGSNG
+154 
-162 SSNNDEQPAVE
+162 
-173 DTKAP
+173 
-178 NVGFSDLATNDS
+178 
-190 TPALSGT
+190 
-197 VNDATASIVVT
+197 
-208 INGVDYP
+208 
-215 AINNGDGTWSLLD
+215 
-228 NTLPELAE
+228 
-236 GEYAVKI
+236 
-243 TATDPSGNS
+243 
-252 STVSGSLVIDLTAP
+252 
-266 DTPTINPSNGSDLS
+266 
-280 GNAEPG
+280 
-286 SLIQIDVNGDGKTDY
+286 
-301 TTVTD
+301 
-306 DSGSWSITFEPAL
+306 
-319 ENGSEVKVTAT
+319 
-330 DKAGNE
+330 
-336 SGPSVSTIDA
+336 
-346 QGPNIQVN
+346 
-354 DVLTNDTTPELGGTI
+354 
-369 DDPTATIIV
+369 
-378 SLNDE
+378 
-383 QYVATNNG
+383 
-391 DGTWILAD
+391 
-399 NTLPSLADNSYIF
+399 
-412 TVTATDEV
+412 
-420 GNQGTATGV
+420 
-429 VVIDTNA
+429 
-436 PTVPA
+436 
-441 APSTPELN
+441 
-449 PTNGSEV
+449 
-456 SGTAEAGSE
+456 
-465 VQVDV
+465 
-470 DGDGISDYTTVADGN
+470 
-485 GDWSITPD
+485 
-493 APLADGTTVTATASD
+493 
-508 EAGNES
+508 
-514 APATVVVDGVAP
+514 
-526 IVTVN
+526 
-531 DATTNDATPTLTG
+531 
-544 SVDDATASV
+544 
-553 TVTVDGADYPATN
+553 
-566 NGDGTWTLAD
+566 
-576 NTLASLA
+576 
-583 DNSYTV
+583 
-589 TVTATDEAGNQG
+589 
-601 TATGTLVI
+601 
-609 DTAAPAAPVLDATNG
+609 
-624 SEISGTAEA
+624 
-633 GSEVQVDV
+633 
-641 DGDGISDYT
+641 
-650 TVADGNGDWSI
+650 
-661 TPDTPLAD
+661 
-669 GTTVTATASDE
+669 
-680 AGNESAPATVVVDG
+680 
-694 VAPIVT
+694 
-700 VNDATTNDATPTLTG
+700 
-715 SVDDATA
+715 
-722 SVTVTVDGADYPATN
+722 
-737 NGDGTWTLAD
+737 
-747 NTLASLADNSY
+747 
-758 TVTVTA
+758 
-764 TDEAGN
+764 
-770 QGTATGALVIDTAAP
+770 
-785 AAPVLDATNGSEISG
+785 
-800 TAEAGSEVQVDVD
+800 
-813 GDGIS
+813 
-818 DYTTVADGNGD
+818 
-829 WSITPDTPLADG
+829 
-841 TTVTATAS
+841 
-849 DEAGNES
+849 
-856 APATVVVDGVAP
+856 
-868 IVTVNDATTN
+868 
-878 DATPTL
+878 
-884 TGSVDDATAS
+884 
-894 VTVTVDGAD
+894 
-903 YPATNNGD
+903 
-911 GTWTLADNTLASLAD
+911 
-926 NSYTVT
+926 
-932 VTATDEAGNQGTA
+932 
-945 TGALVIDTAAP
+945 
-956 AAPVLDATN
+956 
-965 GSEISGT
+965 
-972 AEAGSEVQVDVDGDG
+972 
-987 ISDYTTVADGNGDW
+987 
-1001 SITPDAPLADGTTV
+1001 
-1015 TATASDEAGNESAPA
+1015 ATASDEAGNESAPA

-1036 VAPIVSVNDATTND
+1036 VAPIVSVNDATT
-1050 ATPTLTGSVDD
+1050 
-1061 ATASVTVTVDGADYP
+1061 
-1076 ATNNGDGTWTLA
+1076 
-1088 DNTLASLADN
+1088 
-1098 SYTVTVTATDEA
+1098 
-1110 GNQGVAS
+1110 
-1117 GTLIVDTVGPIVTAN
+1117 
-1132 DVTTNDMTPALVGT
+1132 
-1146 VNDVTANITVTVNGV
+1146 
-1161 DYPATNNGDGTWTLA
+1161 
-1176 DNTLASLAD
+1176 
-1185 NSYTVTVT
+1185 
-1193 ATDEAGNQEGTATG
+1193 
-1207 TLVIDTAAPAAPVLD
+1207 
-1222 ATNGSEIS
+1222 
-1230 GTAEAGSEVQVDVDG
+1230 
-1245 DGISDYTTVADGNGD
+1245 
-1260 WSITPDTPLADGT
+1260 
-1273 TVTAT
+1273 
-1278 ASDEAGNESAPAT
+1278 
-1291 VVVDGVAPIV
+1291 
-1301 TVNDA
+1301 
-1306 TTNDATPT
+1306 
-1314 LTGSVDDATA
+1314 
-1324 SVTVTVDG
+1324 
-1332 ADYPATNN
+1332 
-1340 GDGTWTLADN
+1340 
-1350 TLASLA
+1350 
-1356 DNSYIVTVTAT
+1356 
-1367 DEAGNQGTAT
+1367 
-1377 GTLVIDTAAPAA
+1377 
-1389 PVLDATN
+1389 
-1396 GSEISG
+1396 
-1402 TAEAGSEVQ
+1402 
-1411 VDVDGD
+1411 
-1417 GISDYTTVADGN
+1417 
-1429 GDWSITPDAPLADG
+1429 
-1443 TTVTATASD
+1443 
-1452 EAGNES
+1452 
-1458 APATVVVDGVAPI
+1458 
-1471 VSVNDATTND
+1471 
-1481 ATPTLTGSVD
+1481 
-1491 DATASVTVTVDGADY
+1491 
-1506 TATNNGDGTWTLAD
+1506 
-1520 NTLASLADNSYTVT
+1520 
-1534 VTATDEAGNQ
+1534 
-1544 WTTTGILNIDT
+1544 
-1555 VAPDSPVI
+1555 
-1563 NAGNGTEISGIAE
+1563 
-1576 ANSIVRLDVDSDG
+1576 
-1589 MPDYTTTAD
+1589 
-1598 ENGTWSITP
+1598 
-1607 DSPLNNGTEV
+1607 
-1617 VATATDKAGN
+1617 
-1627 TSAPATST
+1627 
-1635 INTSAATVTFNNEVT
+1635 
-1650 NDDTP
+1650 
-1655 PLSGTISNPTAN
+1655 
-1667 VVVSLNGTDYPATNN
+1667 
-1682 GDGTWTLADN
+1682 
-1692 TLASLADNSYT
+1692 
-1703 VTVTATDEAG
+1703 
-1713 NQGTATGTLVIDT
+1713 
-1726 TAPAAPV
+1726 
-1733 LDATNGSE
+1733 
-1741 ISGTAEAG
+1741 
-1749 SEVQVDVDGDGISD
+1749 
-1763 YTTVADGNGDW
+1763 
-1774 SITPDTPLADG
+1774 
-1785 TTVTATASDEAGN
+1785 
-1798 ESAPATV
+1798 
-1805 VVDGVAPIVTVND
+1805 
-1818 ATTNDATPTLTG
+1818 
-1830 SVDDATASVT
+1830 
-1840 VTVDGADYPA
+1840 
-1850 TNNGD
+1850 
-1855 GTWTLADN
+1855 
-1863 TLASLADNSYTVTVT
+1863 
-1878 ATDEA
+1878 
-1883 GNQGTATGTL
+1883 
-1893 VIDTAAPAAPVLD
+1893 
-1906 ATNGSEI
+1906 
-1913 SGTAEA
+1913 
-1919 GSEVQVDVDGDGI
+1919 
-1932 SDYTTVADGNG
+1932 
-1943 DWSITPDT
+1943 
-1951 PLADGTTVTATAS
+1951 
-1964 DEAGNESAPATVVV
+1964 
-1978 DGVAPIVTVND
+1978 
-1989 ATTNDATPTLTGSV
+1989 
-2003 DDATAS
+2003 
-2009 VTVTVDGAD
+2009 
-2018 YPATNNGD
+2018 
-2026 GTWTLADNT
+2026 
-2035 LASLADNSYIVTVT
+2035 
-2049 ATDEA
+2049 
-2054 GNQGTATGTL
+2054 
-2064 VIDTAAPAAPVLDAT
+2064 
-2079 NGSEISGTAE
+2079 
-2089 AGSEVQV
+2089 
-2096 DVDGDGISDY
+2096 
-2106 TTVAD
+2106 
-2111 GNGDWSIT
+2111 
-2119 PDAPL
+2119 
-2124 ADGTTVTATASD
+2124 
-2136 EAGNESAPA
+2136 
-2145 TVVVDGVAP
+2145 
-2154 IVSVN
+2154 
-2159 DATTNDA
+2159 
-2166 TPTLTGSVDDATA
+2166 
-2179 SVTVTVDGADYP
+2179 
-2191 ATNNGDGTWTLAD
+2191 
-2204 NTLASLAD
+2204 
-2212 NSYTVTV
+2212 
-2219 TATDEAGNQGTATGT
+2219 
-2234 LVIDTTAPAAPV
+2234 
-2246 LDATNGSEIS
+2246 
-2256 GTAEAGSEVQVDV
+2256 
-2269 DGDGIS
+2269 
-2275 DYTTVADGNGDWSIT
+2275 
-2290 PDTPLADGTTVTVTA
+2290 
-2305 SDEAGNESAPA
+2305 
-2316 TVVVDGVAP
+2316 
-2325 IVSVNDATINDATP
+2325 NDATP

-2413 AAPVLDATNGS
+2413 AAPVLDATNGA

-2460 TPDTPLADGT
+2460 TPDAPLADGT

-2496 IVTVNDATTNDATPT
+2496 IVSVNDATINDATPT

-2530 DYPAT
+2530 DYTAT

-2546 NTLASLADNSYTVT
+2546 DTLASLADNSYTVT

-2581 AAPAAP
+2581 TAPTAP

-2608 VDVDGDGISDYTT
+2608 VDVDGDGLSDYTT

-2646 ASDEAGNESAP
+2646 ASDETGNESAP

-2717 NTLAS
+2717 NTLPS

-2780 SVSLSGQVEI
+2780 SVSLSGQVEV

-2827 LSVLSDGL
+2827 LSGLSDGL

-3367 ASSDTT
+3367 ASSNTT

-3502 VLGTENQEVLLDAI
+3502 VLGAENQEVLLDAI

-3936 YEVVYPDGTVER
+3936 YEVAYPDGTVER

>member
-1 MDNQYEIIVRDGD
+1 
-14 QIVERYD
+14 
-21 VAANNGST
+21 
-29 SIGVQNN
+29 
-36 VLYEV
+36 
-41 VEPSTGV
+41 
-48 APQQVLFKRI
+48 
-58 DDSLEIRLGGTPA
+58 
-71 NAPANLI
+71 
-78 LEGYFQLDNPPK
+78 
-90 FVGLAEDGQYYYF
+90 
-103 VPQSGLT
+103 
-110 EDLLESLEEDEVVF
+110 
-124 QSLGYDTV
+124 
-132 EEQTVWWPM
+132 
-141 ILGGVALVGLGAA
+141 
-154 AIGGGSNG
+154 
-162 SSNNDEQPAVE
+162 
-173 DTKAP
+173 
-178 NVGFSDLATNDS
+178 
-190 TPALSGT
+190 
-197 VNDATASIVVT
+197 
-208 INGVDYP
+208 
-215 AINNGDGTWSLLD
+215 
-228 NTLPELAE
+228 
-236 GEYAVKI
+236 
-243 TATDPSGNS
+243 
-252 STVSGSLVIDLTAP
+252 
-266 DTPTINPSNGSDLS
+266 
-280 GNAEPG
+280 
-286 SLIQIDVNGDGKTDY
+286 
-301 TTVTD
+301 
-306 DSGSWSITFEPAL
+306 
-319 ENGSEVKVTAT
+319 
-330 DKAGNE
+330 
-336 SGPSVSTIDA
+336 
-346 QGPNIQVN
+346 
-354 DVLTNDTTPELGGTI
+354 
-369 DDPTATIIV
+369 
-378 SLNDE
+378 
-383 QYVATNNG
+383 
-391 DGTWILAD
+391 
-399 NTLPSLADNSYIF
+399 
-412 TVTATDEV
+412 
-420 GNQGTATGV
+420 
-429 VVIDTNA
+429 
-436 PTVPA
+436 
-441 APSTPELN
+441 
-449 PTNGSEV
+449 
-456 SGTAEAGSE
+456 
-465 VQVDV
+465 
-470 DGDGISDYTTVADGN
+470 
-485 GDWSITPD
+485 
-493 APLADGTTVTATASD
+493 
-508 EAGNES
+508 
-514 APATVVVDGVAP
+514 
-526 IVTVN
+526 
-531 DATTNDATPTLTG
+531 
-544 SVDDATASV
+544 
-553 TVTVDGADYPATN
+553 
-566 NGDGTWTLAD
+566 
-576 NTLASLA
+576 
-583 DNSYTV
+583 
-589 TVTATDEAGNQG
+589 
-601 TATGTLVI
+601 ATGTLVI

-641 DGDGISDYT
+641 DGDG
-650 TVADGNGDWSI
+650 
-661 TPDTPLAD
+661 L
-669 GTTVTATASDE
+669 
-680 AGNESAPATVVVDG
+680 
-694 VAPIVT
+694 
-700 VNDATTNDATPTLTG
+700 
-715 SVDDATA
+715 
-722 SVTVTVDGADYPATN
+722 
-737 NGDGTWTLAD
+737 
-747 NTLASLADNSY
+747 
-758 TVTVTA
+758 
-764 TDEAGN
+764 
-770 QGTATGALVIDTAAP
+770 
-785 AAPVLDATNGSEISG
+785 
-800 TAEAGSEVQVDVD
+800 
-813 GDGIS
+813 
-818 DYTTVADGNGD
+818 
-829 WSITPDTPLADG
+829 
-841 TTVTATAS
+841 
-849 DEAGNES
+849 
-856 APATVVVDGVAP
+856 
-868 IVTVNDATTN
+868 
-878 DATPTL
+878 
-884 TGSVDDATAS
+884 
-894 VTVTVDGAD
+894 
-903 YPATNNGD
+903 
-911 GTWTLADNTLASLAD
+911 
-926 NSYTVT
+926 
-932 VTATDEAGNQGTA
+932 
-945 TGALVIDTAAP
+945 
-956 AAPVLDATN
+956 
-965 GSEISGT
+965 
-972 AEAGSEVQVDVDGDG
+972 
-987 ISDYTTVADGNGDW
+987 SDYTTVADGNGDW
-1001 SITPDAPLADGTTV
+1001 SITPDA
-1015 TATASDEAGNESAPA
+1015 
-1030 TVVVDG
+1030 
-1036 VAPIVSVNDATTND
+1036 
-1050 ATPTLTGSVDD
+1050 
-1061 ATASVTVTVDGADYP
+1061 
-1076 ATNNGDGTWTLA
+1076 
-1088 DNTLASLADN
+1088 
-1098 SYTVTVTATDEA
+1098 
-1110 GNQGVAS
+1110 
-1117 GTLIVDTVGPIVTAN
+1117 
-1132 DVTTNDMTPALVGT
+1132 
-1146 VNDVTANITVTVNGV
+1146 
-1161 DYPATNNGDGTWTLA
+1161 
-1176 DNTLASLAD
+1176 
-1185 NSYTVTVT
+1185 
-1193 ATDEAGNQEGTATG
+1193 
-1207 TLVIDTAAPAAPVLD
+1207 
-1222 ATNGSEIS
+1222 
-1230 GTAEAGSEVQVDVDG
+1230 
-1245 DGISDYTTVADGNGD
+1245 
-1260 WSITPDTPLADGT
+1260 
-1273 TVTAT
+1273 
-1278 ASDEAGNESAPAT
+1278 
-1291 VVVDGVAPIV
+1291 
-1301 TVNDA
+1301 
-1306 TTNDATPT
+1306 
-1314 LTGSVDDATA
+1314 
-1324 SVTVTVDG
+1324 
-1332 ADYPATNN
+1332 
-1340 GDGTWTLADN
+1340 
-1350 TLASLA
+1350 
-1356 DNSYIVTVTAT
+1356 
-1367 DEAGNQGTAT
+1367 
-1377 GTLVIDTAAPAA
+1377 
-1389 PVLDATN
+1389 
-1396 GSEISG
+1396 
-1402 TAEAGSEVQ
+1402 
-1411 VDVDGD
+1411 
-1417 GISDYTTVADGN
+1417 
-1429 GDWSITPDAPLADG
+1429 
-1443 TTVTATASD
+1443 
-1452 EAGNES
+1452 
-1458 APATVVVDGVAPI
+1458 
-1471 VSVNDATTND
+1471 
-1481 ATPTLTGSVD
+1481 
-1491 DATASVTVTVDGADY
+1491 
-1506 TATNNGDGTWTLAD
+1506 
-1520 NTLASLADNSYTVT
+1520 
-1534 VTATDEAGNQ
+1534 
-1544 WTTTGILNIDT
+1544 
-1555 VAPDSPVI
+1555 
-1563 NAGNGTEISGIAE
+1563 
-1576 ANSIVRLDVDSDG
+1576 
-1589 MPDYTTTAD
+1589 
-1598 ENGTWSITP
+1598 
-1607 DSPLNNGTEV
+1607 
-1617 VATATDKAGN
+1617 
-1627 TSAPATST
+1627 
-1635 INTSAATVTFNNEVT
+1635 
-1650 NDDTP
+1650 
-1655 PLSGTISNPTAN
+1655 
-1667 VVVSLNGTDYPATNN
+1667 
-1682 GDGTWTLADN
+1682 
-1692 TLASLADNSYT
+1692 
-1703 VTVTATDEAG
+1703 
-1713 NQGTATGTLVIDT
+1713 
-1726 TAPAAPV
+1726 
-1733 LDATNGSE
+1733 
-1741 ISGTAEAG
+1741 
-1749 SEVQVDVDGDGISD
+1749 
-1763 YTTVADGNGDW
+1763 
-1774 SITPDTPLADG
+1774 
-1785 TTVTATASDEAGN
+1785 
-1798 ESAPATV
+1798 
-1805 VVDGVAPIVTVND
+1805 
-1818 ATTNDATPTLTG
+1818 
-1830 SVDDATASVT
+1830 
-1840 VTVDGADYPA
+1840 
-1850 TNNGD
+1850 
-1855 GTWTLADN
+1855 
-1863 TLASLADNSYTVTVT
+1863 
-1878 ATDEA
+1878 
-1883 GNQGTATGTL
+1883 
-1893 VIDTAAPAAPVLD
+1893 
-1906 ATNGSEI
+1906 
-1913 SGTAEA
+1913 
-1919 GSEVQVDVDGDGI
+1919 
-1932 SDYTTVADGNG
+1932 
-1943 DWSITPDT
+1943 
-1951 PLADGTTVTATAS
+1951 
-1964 DEAGNESAPATVVV
+1964 
-1978 DGVAPIVTVND
+1978 
-1989 ATTNDATPTLTGSV
+1989 
-2003 DDATAS
+2003 
-2009 VTVTVDGAD
+2009 
-2018 YPATNNGD
+2018 
-2026 GTWTLADNT
+2026 
-2035 LASLADNSYIVTVT
+2035 
-2049 ATDEA
+2049 
-2054 GNQGTATGTL
+2054 
-2064 VIDTAAPAAPVLDAT
+2064 
-2079 NGSEISGTAE
+2079 
-2089 AGSEVQV
+2089 
-2096 DVDGDGISDY
+2096 
-2106 TTVAD
+2106 
-2111 GNGDWSIT
+2111 
-2119 PDAPL
+2119 
-2124 ADGTTVTATASD
+2124 
-2136 EAGNESAPA
+2136 
-2145 TVVVDGVAP
+2145 
-2154 IVSVN
+2154 
-2159 DATTNDA
+2159 
-2166 TPTLTGSVDDATA
+2166 
-2179 SVTVTVDGADYP
+2179 
-2191 ATNNGDGTWTLAD
+2191 
-2204 NTLASLAD
+2204 
-2212 NSYTVTV
+2212 
-2219 TATDEAGNQGTATGT
+2219 
-2234 LVIDTTAPAAPV
+2234 
-2246 LDATNGSEIS
+2246 
-2256 GTAEAGSEVQVDV
+2256 
-2269 DGDGIS
+2269 
-2275 DYTTVADGNGDWSIT
+2275 
-2290 PDTPLADGTTVTVTA
+2290 
-2305 SDEAGNESAPA
+2305 
-2316 TVVVDGVAP
+2316 
-2325 IVSVNDATINDATP
+2325 
-2339 TLTGSVDDATAS
+2339 
-2351 VTVTVD
+2351 
-2357 GADYPATNNGD
+2357 
-2368 GTWTLADNTLASLTD
+2368 
-2383 NSYTVTV
+2383 
-2390 TATDEAGNQ
+2390 
-2399 GTATG
+2399 
-2404 TLVIDTTAP
+2404 
-2413 AAPVLDATNGS
+2413 
-2424 EISGTA
+2424 
-2430 EAGSEVQVDVDGD
+2430 
-2443 GISDY
+2443 
-2448 TTVADGNGDWSI
+2448 
-2460 TPDTPLADGT
+2460 
-2470 TVTATASDEAGN
+2470 
-2482 ESAPAT
+2482 
-2488 VVVDGVAP
+2488 
-2496 IVTVNDATTNDATPT
+2496 
-2511 LTGSVDDATASVT
+2511 
-2524 VTVDGA
+2524 
-2530 DYPAT
+2530 
-2535 NNGDGTWTLAD
+2535 
-2546 NTLASLADNSYTVT
+2546 
-2560 VTATDEAGNQ
+2560 
-2570 GTATGTLVIDT
+2570 
-2581 AAPAAP
+2581 
-2587 VLDATN
+2587 
-2593 GSEISGTAEAGSEVQ
+2593 
-2608 VDVDGDGISDYTT
+2608 
-2621 VADGNGDWSITP
+2621 
-2633 DTPLADGTTVTAT
+2633 PLADGTTVTAT

-2780 SVSLSGQVEI
+2780 SVSLSGQVEV

-2827 LSVLSDGL
+2827 LSGLSDGL

-3129 LGPDNQDSVLNT
+3129 LGPDNQDSVLDT

-3431 AMSPDNPLVGDVAGL
+3431 AVSPDNPLVGDVAGL

-3493 LTELGSGGV
+3493 LTELGAGGV
-3502 VLGTENQEVLLDAI
+3502 VLGAENQEVLLDAI

-3655 GVVLSGQYGELT
+3655 GVVLSGQYGDLT

-3851 THYMD
+3851 TYYMD

-3936 YEVVYPDGTVER
+3936 YEVAYPDGTVER

>member
-173 DTKAP
+173 DTEAP

-243 TATDPSGNS
+243 TATDPAGNS

-266 DTPTINPSNGSDLS
+266 DAPTINPSNGSGLS

-369 DDPTATIIV
+369 DDPTAAIIV
-378 SLNDE
+378 SLNGE

-399 NTLPSLADNSYIF
+399 NTLPSLADNSYTV

-470 DGDGISDYTTVADGN
+470 DGDGLSDYTTVADGNGDWSITPDAPLADGTTVTATASDEAGNESAPATVVVDGVAPIVTVNDATTNDATPTLTGSVDDATASVTVTVDGADYPATNNGDGTWTLADNTLASLTDNSYTVTVTATDEAGNQGTATGTLVIDTTAPAAPVLDATNGSEISGTAEAGSEVQVDVDGDGLSDYTTVADGNGDWSITPDTPLADGTTVTATASDEAGNESAPATVVVDEVAPIVSVNDATTNDATPTLTGSVDDATASVTVTVDGADYTATNNGDGTWTLADNTLPSLADNSYTVTVTATDEAGNQGGASGTLVVDTVGPIVTANDATTNDATPTLTGSVDDATASVTVTVDGADYPATNNGDGTWTLADNTLASLADNSYTVTVTATDEAGNQGTATGTLVIDTAAPASPVLDATNGSEISGTAEAGSEVQVDVDGDGLSDYTTVADGN

-601 TATGTLVI
+601 T
-609 DTAAPAAPVLDATNG
+609 
-624 SEISGTAEA
+624 
-633 GSEVQVDV
+633 
-641 DGDGISDYT
+641 
-650 TVADGNGDWSI
+650 
-661 TPDTPLAD
+661 
-669 GTTVTATASDE
+669 
-680 AGNESAPATVVVDG
+680 
-694 VAPIVT
+694 
-700 VNDATTNDATPTLTG
+700 
-715 SVDDATA
+715 
-722 SVTVTVDGADYPATN
+722 
-737 NGDGTWTLAD
+737 
-747 NTLASLADNSY
+747 
-758 TVTVTA
+758 
-764 TDEAGN
+764 
-770 QGTATGALVIDTAAP
+770 
-785 AAPVLDATNGSEISG
+785 
-800 TAEAGSEVQVDVD
+800 
-813 GDGIS
+813 
-818 DYTTVADGNGD
+818 
-829 WSITPDTPLADG
+829 
-841 TTVTATAS
+841 
-849 DEAGNES
+849 
-856 APATVVVDGVAP
+856 
-868 IVTVNDATTN
+868 
-878 DATPTL
+878 
-884 TGSVDDATAS
+884 
-894 VTVTVDGAD
+894 
-903 YPATNNGD
+903 
-911 GTWTLADNTLASLAD
+911 
-926 NSYTVT
+926 
-932 VTATDEAGNQGTA
+932 
-945 TGALVIDTAAP
+945 
-956 AAPVLDATN
+956 
-965 GSEISGT
+965 
-972 AEAGSEVQVDVDGDG
+972 
-987 ISDYTTVADGNGDW
+987 
-1001 SITPDAPLADGTTV
+1001 
-1015 TATASDEAGNESAPA
+1015 
-1030 TVVVDG
+1030 
-1036 VAPIVSVNDATTND
+1036 
-1050 ATPTLTGSVDD
+1050 
-1061 ATASVTVTVDGADYP
+1061 
-1076 ATNNGDGTWTLA
+1076 
-1088 DNTLASLADN
+1088 
-1098 SYTVTVTATDEA
+1098 
-1110 GNQGVAS
+1110 
-1117 GTLIVDTVGPIVTAN
+1117 
-1132 DVTTNDMTPALVGT
+1132 
-1146 VNDVTANITVTVNGV
+1146 
-1161 DYPATNNGDGTWTLA
+1161 
-1176 DNTLASLAD
+1176 
-1185 NSYTVTVT
+1185 
-1193 ATDEAGNQEGTATG
+1193 
-1207 TLVIDTAAPAAPVLD
+1207 
-1222 ATNGSEIS
+1222 
-1230 GTAEAGSEVQVDVDG
+1230 
-1245 DGISDYTTVADGNGD
+1245 
-1260 WSITPDTPLADGT
+1260 
-1273 TVTAT
+1273 
-1278 ASDEAGNESAPAT
+1278 
-1291 VVVDGVAPIV
+1291 
-1301 TVNDA
+1301 
-1306 TTNDATPT
+1306 
-1314 LTGSVDDATA
+1314 
-1324 SVTVTVDG
+1324 
-1332 ADYPATNN
+1332 
-1340 GDGTWTLADN
+1340 
-1350 TLASLA
+1350 
-1356 DNSYIVTVTAT
+1356 
-1367 DEAGNQGTAT
+1367 
-1377 GTLVIDTAAPAA
+1377 
-1389 PVLDATN
+1389 
-1396 GSEISG
+1396 
-1402 TAEAGSEVQ
+1402 
-1411 VDVDGD
+1411 
-1417 GISDYTTVADGN
+1417 
-1429 GDWSITPDAPLADG
+1429 
-1443 TTVTATASD
+1443 
-1452 EAGNES
+1452 
-1458 APATVVVDGVAPI
+1458 
-1471 VSVNDATTND
+1471 
-1481 ATPTLTGSVD
+1481 
-1491 DATASVTVTVDGADY
+1491 
-1506 TATNNGDGTWTLAD
+1506 
-1520 NTLASLADNSYTVT
+1520 
-1534 VTATDEAGNQ
+1534 
-1544 WTTTGILNIDT
+1544 TTGILNIDT

-1598 ENGTWSITP
+1598 ENGNWSVTP

-1682 GDGTWTLADN
+1682 GDGTWTLADD

-1749 SEVQVDVDGDGISD
+1749 SEVQVDVDGDG
-1763 YTTVADGNGDW
+1763 
-1774 SITPDTPLADG
+1774 L
-1785 TTVTATASDEAGN
+1785 
-1798 ESAPATV
+1798 
-1805 VVDGVAPIVTVND
+1805 
-1818 ATTNDATPTLTG
+1818 
-1830 SVDDATASVT
+1830 
-1840 VTVDGADYPA
+1840 
-1850 TNNGD
+1850 
-1855 GTWTLADN
+1855 
-1863 TLASLADNSYTVTVT
+1863 
-1878 ATDEA
+1878 
-1883 GNQGTATGTL
+1883 
-1893 VIDTAAPAAPVLD
+1893 
-1906 ATNGSEI
+1906 
-1913 SGTAEA
+1913 
-1919 GSEVQVDVDGDGI
+1919 
-1932 SDYTTVADGNG
+1932 
-1943 DWSITPDT
+1943 
-1951 PLADGTTVTATAS
+1951 
-1964 DEAGNESAPATVVV
+1964 
-1978 DGVAPIVTVND
+1978 
-1989 ATTNDATPTLTGSV
+1989 
-2003 DDATAS
+2003 
-2009 VTVTVDGAD
+2009 
-2018 YPATNNGD
+2018 
-2026 GTWTLADNT
+2026 
-2035 LASLADNSYIVTVT
+2035 
-2049 ATDEA
+2049 
-2054 GNQGTATGTL
+2054 
-2064 VIDTAAPAAPVLDAT
+2064 
-2079 NGSEISGTAE
+2079 
-2089 AGSEVQV
+2089 
-2096 DVDGDGISDY
+2096 
-2106 TTVAD
+2106 
-2111 GNGDWSIT
+2111 
-2119 PDAPL
+2119 
-2124 ADGTTVTATASD
+2124 
-2136 EAGNESAPA
+2136 
-2145 TVVVDGVAP
+2145 
-2154 IVSVN
+2154 
-2159 DATTNDA
+2159 
-2166 TPTLTGSVDDATA
+2166 
-2179 SVTVTVDGADYP
+2179 
-2191 ATNNGDGTWTLAD
+2191 
-2204 NTLASLAD
+2204 
-2212 NSYTVTV
+2212 
-2219 TATDEAGNQGTATGT
+2219 
-2234 LVIDTTAPAAPV
+2234 
-2246 LDATNGSEIS
+2246 
-2256 GTAEAGSEVQVDV
+2256 
-2269 DGDGIS
+2269 
-2275 DYTTVADGNGDWSIT
+2275 
-2290 PDTPLADGTTVTVTA
+2290 
-2305 SDEAGNESAPA
+2305 
-2316 TVVVDGVAP
+2316 
-2325 IVSVNDATINDATP
+2325 
-2339 TLTGSVDDATAS
+2339 
-2351 VTVTVD
+2351 
-2357 GADYPATNNGD
+2357 
-2368 GTWTLADNTLASLTD
+2368 
-2383 NSYTVTV
+2383 
-2390 TATDEAGNQ
+2390 
-2399 GTATG
+2399 
-2404 TLVIDTTAP
+2404 
-2413 AAPVLDATNGS
+2413 
-2424 EISGTA
+2424 
-2430 EAGSEVQVDVDGD
+2430 
-2443 GISDY
+2443 
-2448 TTVADGNGDWSI
+2448 
-2460 TPDTPLADGT
+2460 
-2470 TVTATASDEAGN
+2470 
-2482 ESAPAT
+2482 
-2488 VVVDGVAP
+2488 
-2496 IVTVNDATTNDATPT
+2496 
-2511 LTGSVDDATASVT
+2511 
-2524 VTVDGA
+2524 
-2530 DYPAT
+2530 
-2535 NNGDGTWTLAD
+2535 
-2546 NTLASLADNSYTVT
+2546 
-2560 VTATDEAGNQ
+2560 
-2570 GTATGTLVIDT
+2570 
-2581 AAPAAP
+2581 
-2587 VLDATN
+2587 
-2593 GSEISGTAEAGSEVQ
+2593 
-2608 VDVDGDGISDYTT
+2608 SDYTT

-2780 SVSLSGQVEI
+2780 SVSLSGQVEV

-2827 LSVLSDGL
+2827 LSGLSDGL

-3129 LGPDNQDSVLNT
+3129 LGPDNQDSVLDT

-3431 AMSPDNPLVGDVAGL
+3431 AVSPDNPLVGDVAGL

-3493 LTELGSGGV
+3493 LTELGAGGV
-3502 VLGTENQEVLLDAI
+3502 VLGAENQEVLLDAI

-3655 GVVLSGQYGELT
+3655 GVVLSGQYGDLT

-3851 THYMD
+3851 TYYMD

-3936 YEVVYPDGTVER
+3936 YEVAYPDGTVER

>member
-1 MDNQYEIIVRDGD
+1 
-14 QIVERYD
+14 
-21 VAANNGST
+21 
-29 SIGVQNN
+29 
-36 VLYEV
+36 
-41 VEPSTGV
+41 
-48 APQQVLFKRI
+48 
-58 DDSLEIRLGGTPA
+58 
-71 NAPANLI
+71 
-78 LEGYFQLDNPPK
+78 
-90 FVGLAEDGQYYYF
+90 
-103 VPQSGLT
+103 
-110 EDLLESLEEDEVVF
+110 
-124 QSLGYDTV
+124 
-132 EEQTVWWPM
+132 
-141 ILGGVALVGLGAA
+141 
-154 AIGGGSNG
+154 
-162 SSNNDEQPAVE
+162 
-173 DTKAP
+173 
-178 NVGFSDLATNDS
+178 
-190 TPALSGT
+190 
-197 VNDATASIVVT
+197 TASVT
-208 INGVDYP
+208 VTVDG
-215 AINNGDGTWSLLD
+215 A
-228 NTLPELAE
+228 
-236 GEYAVKI
+236 
-243 TATDPSGNS
+243 
-252 STVSGSLVIDLTAP
+252 
-266 DTPTINPSNGSDLS
+266 
-280 GNAEPG
+280 
-286 SLIQIDVNGDGKTDY
+286 DY
-301 TTVTD
+301 T
-306 DSGSWSITFEPAL
+306 
-319 ENGSEVKVTAT
+319 
-330 DKAGNE
+330 
-336 SGPSVSTIDA
+336 
-346 QGPNIQVN
+346 
-354 DVLTNDTTPELGGTI
+354 
-369 DDPTATIIV
+369 
-378 SLNDE
+378 
-383 QYVATNNG
+383 ATNNG
-391 DGTWILAD
+391 DGTWTLADDTLASLAD
-399 NTLPSLADNSYIF
+399 NSYTVTVTATDEAGNQGVASGTLVVDTVGPIVTVNEVTTNDTTPALVGTVNDATANITVTVNGVDYSVTNNGDGSWTLADDTLPSLADNSYTV
-412 TVTATDEV
+412 TVTATDEA
-420 GNQGTATGV
+420 GNQGTATGTL
-429 VVIDTNA
+429 VIDTTA
-436 PTVPA
+436 PA
-441 APSTPELN
+441 APVLDA
-449 PTNGSEV
+449 TNGSEI

-493 APLADGTTVTATASD
+493 SPLADGTTVTATASD

-553 TVTVDGADYPATN
+553 TVTVDGADYTATN
-566 NGDGTWTLAD
+566 NGDGTWTLVD
-576 NTLASLA
+576 NTLASLT

-609 DTAAPAAPVLDATNG
+609 DTTAPAAPVLDATNG

-680 AGNESAPATVVVDG
+680 AGNESAPAPVVVDG

-747 NTLASLADNSY
+747 DTLASLADNSY

-764 TDEAGN
+764 TDEAGH
-770 QGTATGALVIDTAAP
+770 
-785 AAPVLDATNGSEISG
+785 
-800 TAEAGSEVQVDVD
+800 
-813 GDGIS
+813 
-818 DYTTVADGNGD
+818 
-829 WSITPDTPLADG
+829 
-841 TTVTATAS
+841 
-849 DEAGNES
+849 
-856 APATVVVDGVAP
+856 
-868 IVTVNDATTN
+868 
-878 DATPTL
+878 
-884 TGSVDDATAS
+884 
-894 VTVTVDGAD
+894 
-903 YPATNNGD
+903 
-911 GTWTLADNTLASLAD
+911 
-926 NSYTVT
+926 
-932 VTATDEAGNQGTA
+932 
-945 TGALVIDTAAP
+945 
-956 AAPVLDATN
+956 
-965 GSEISGT
+965 
-972 AEAGSEVQVDVDGDG
+972 
-987 ISDYTTVADGNGDW
+987 
-1001 SITPDAPLADGTTV
+1001 
-1015 TATASDEAGNESAPA
+1015 
-1030 TVVVDG
+1030 
-1036 VAPIVSVNDATTND
+1036 
-1050 ATPTLTGSVDD
+1050 
-1061 ATASVTVTVDGADYP
+1061 
-1076 ATNNGDGTWTLA
+1076 
-1088 DNTLASLADN
+1088 
-1098 SYTVTVTATDEA
+1098 
-1110 GNQGVAS
+1110 
-1117 GTLIVDTVGPIVTAN
+1117 
-1132 DVTTNDMTPALVGT
+1132 
-1146 VNDVTANITVTVNGV
+1146 
-1161 DYPATNNGDGTWTLA
+1161 
-1176 DNTLASLAD
+1176 
-1185 NSYTVTVT
+1185 
-1193 ATDEAGNQEGTATG
+1193 
-1207 TLVIDTAAPAAPVLD
+1207 
-1222 ATNGSEIS
+1222 
-1230 GTAEAGSEVQVDVDG
+1230 
-1245 DGISDYTTVADGNGD
+1245 
-1260 WSITPDTPLADGT
+1260 
-1273 TVTAT
+1273 
-1278 ASDEAGNESAPAT
+1278 
-1291 VVVDGVAPIV
+1291 
-1301 TVNDA
+1301 
-1306 TTNDATPT
+1306 
-1314 LTGSVDDATA
+1314 
-1324 SVTVTVDG
+1324 
-1332 ADYPATNN
+1332 
-1340 GDGTWTLADN
+1340 
-1350 TLASLA
+1350 
-1356 DNSYIVTVTAT
+1356 
-1367 DEAGNQGTAT
+1367 
-1377 GTLVIDTAAPAA
+1377 
-1389 PVLDATN
+1389 
-1396 GSEISG
+1396 
-1402 TAEAGSEVQ
+1402 
-1411 VDVDGD
+1411 
-1417 GISDYTTVADGN
+1417 
-1429 GDWSITPDAPLADG
+1429 
-1443 TTVTATASD
+1443 
-1452 EAGNES
+1452 
-1458 APATVVVDGVAPI
+1458 
-1471 VSVNDATTND
+1471 
-1481 ATPTLTGSVD
+1481 
-1491 DATASVTVTVDGADY
+1491 
-1506 TATNNGDGTWTLAD
+1506 
-1520 NTLASLADNSYTVT
+1520 
-1534 VTATDEAGNQ
+1534 
-1544 WTTTGILNIDT
+1544 
-1555 VAPDSPVI
+1555 
-1563 NAGNGTEISGIAE
+1563 
-1576 ANSIVRLDVDSDG
+1576 
-1589 MPDYTTTAD
+1589 
-1598 ENGTWSITP
+1598 
-1607 DSPLNNGTEV
+1607 
-1617 VATATDKAGN
+1617 
-1627 TSAPATST
+1627 
-1635 INTSAATVTFNNEVT
+1635 
-1650 NDDTP
+1650 
-1655 PLSGTISNPTAN
+1655 
-1667 VVVSLNGTDYPATNN
+1667 
-1682 GDGTWTLADN
+1682 
-1692 TLASLADNSYT
+1692 
-1703 VTVTATDEAG
+1703 
-1713 NQGTATGTLVIDT
+1713 QGTATGTLVIDT

-1840 VTVDGADYPA
+1840 VTVDGADY
-1850 TNNGD
+1850 T
-1855 GTWTLADN
+1855 
-1863 TLASLADNSYTVTVT
+1863 
-1878 ATDEA
+1878 
-1883 GNQGTATGTL
+1883 
-1893 VIDTAAPAAPVLD
+1893 
-1906 ATNGSEI
+1906 
-1913 SGTAEA
+1913 
-1919 GSEVQVDVDGDGI
+1919 
-1932 SDYTTVADGNG
+1932 
-1943 DWSITPDT
+1943 
-1951 PLADGTTVTATAS
+1951 
-1964 DEAGNESAPATVVV
+1964 
-1978 DGVAPIVTVND
+1978 
-1989 ATTNDATPTLTGSV
+1989 
-2003 DDATAS
+2003 
-2009 VTVTVDGAD
+2009 
-2018 YPATNNGD
+2018 
-2026 GTWTLADNT
+2026 
-2035 LASLADNSYIVTVT
+2035 
-2049 ATDEA
+2049 
-2054 GNQGTATGTL
+2054 
-2064 VIDTAAPAAPVLDAT
+2064 
-2079 NGSEISGTAE
+2079 
-2089 AGSEVQV
+2089 
-2096 DVDGDGISDY
+2096 
-2106 TTVAD
+2106 
-2111 GNGDWSIT
+2111 
-2119 PDAPL
+2119 
-2124 ADGTTVTATASD
+2124 
-2136 EAGNESAPA
+2136 
-2145 TVVVDGVAP
+2145 
-2154 IVSVN
+2154 
-2159 DATTNDA
+2159 
-2166 TPTLTGSVDDATA
+2166 
-2179 SVTVTVDGADYP
+2179 
-2191 ATNNGDGTWTLAD
+2191 
-2204 NTLASLAD
+2204 
-2212 NSYTVTV
+2212 
-2219 TATDEAGNQGTATGT
+2219 
-2234 LVIDTTAPAAPV
+2234 
-2246 LDATNGSEIS
+2246 
-2256 GTAEAGSEVQVDV
+2256 
-2269 DGDGIS
+2269 
-2275 DYTTVADGNGDWSIT
+2275 
-2290 PDTPLADGTTVTVTA
+2290 
-2305 SDEAGNESAPA
+2305 
-2316 TVVVDGVAP
+2316 
-2325 IVSVNDATINDATP
+2325 
-2339 TLTGSVDDATAS
+2339 
-2351 VTVTVD
+2351 
-2357 GADYPATNNGD
+2357 
-2368 GTWTLADNTLASLTD
+2368 
-2383 NSYTVTV
+2383 
-2390 TATDEAGNQ
+2390 
-2399 GTATG
+2399 
-2404 TLVIDTTAP
+2404 
-2413 AAPVLDATNGS
+2413 
-2424 EISGTA
+2424 
-2430 EAGSEVQVDVDGD
+2430 
-2443 GISDY
+2443 
-2448 TTVADGNGDWSI
+2448 
-2460 TPDTPLADGT
+2460 
-2470 TVTATASDEAGN
+2470 
-2482 ESAPAT
+2482 
-2488 VVVDGVAP
+2488 
-2496 IVTVNDATTNDATPT
+2496 
-2511 LTGSVDDATASVT
+2511 
-2524 VTVDGA
+2524 
-2530 DYPAT
+2530 
-2535 NNGDGTWTLAD
+2535 
-2546 NTLASLADNSYTVT
+2546 
-2560 VTATDEAGNQ
+2560 
-2570 GTATGTLVIDT
+2570 
-2581 AAPAAP
+2581 
-2587 VLDATN
+2587 
-2593 GSEISGTAEAGSEVQ
+2593 
-2608 VDVDGDGISDYTT
+2608 
-2621 VADGNGDWSITP
+2621 
-2633 DTPLADGTTVTAT
+2633 
-2646 ASDEAGNESAP
+2646 
-2657 ATVVVDGVAPIVS
+2657 
-2670 VNDATTNDATPTL
+2670 
-2683 TGSVDDATASVTV
+2683 
-2696 TVDGADYPAT
+2696 AT

-2780 SVSLSGQVEI
+2780 SVSLSGQVEV

-2827 LSVLSDGL
+2827 LSGLSDGL

-2892 TLVLTGTINTSEAT
+2892 TLVLAGTINTSEAT

-2912 SGTIYTEGTDP
+2912 SGTIYTEGTNP

-3458 ANFSGLPAGEYSVVV
+3458 AHFSGLPAGEYSVVV

-3502 VLGTENQEVLLDAI
+3502 VLGAENQEVLLDAI

-3543 PLLASADSIGAGDL
+3543 PLLANADSIGAGDL
-3557 VDTLT
+3557 VETLT

-3936 YEVVYPDGTVER
+3936 YEVAYPDGTVER

-4025 EESNVGY
+4025 EDSNAGY

>member
-173 DTKAP
+173 DTEAP

-243 TATDPSGNS
+243 TATDPAGNS

-266 DTPTINPSNGSDLS
+266 DTPTINPSDGSDLS

-399 NTLPSLADNSYIF
+399 NTLPSLADNSYTV

-449 PTNGSEV
+449 PTNGSEISGTAEAGSEV
-456 SGTAEAGSE
+456 QVDVDGDGISDYTTVADGNGDWSITPDTPLADGTTVTATASDEAGNESAPATVVVDGVAPIVTVNDATTNDATPTLTGSVDDATASVTVTVDGADYTATNNGDGTWTLADDTLPSLADSSYTVTVTATDEAGNQGTATGTLVIDTTAPTAPVLDGTNGSEISGTAEAGSEVQVDVDGDGISDYTTVADGNGDWSITPEAPLADGTTVTATASDEAGNESAPATVVVDGVAPIVSVNDATTNDATPTLTGSVDDATASVTVTVDGADYTATNNGDGTWTLADDTLPSLADSSYTVTVTATDEAGNQGTATGTLVIDTTAPAAPVLDATNGSEISGTAEAGSEVQVDVDGDGISDYTTVADGNGDWSITPDTPLADGTTVTATASDEAGNESAPATVVVDGVAPIVSVNDATTNDATPTLTGSVDDATASVTVTVDGADYTATNNGDGTWTLADDTLPSLADSSYTVTVTATDEAGNQGTATGTLVIDTTAPAAPVLDATNGSEISGTAEAGSEVQVDVDGDGISDYTTVADGNGDWSITPEAPLADGTTVTATASDEAGNESAPATVVVDGVAPIVSVNDATTNDATPTLTGSVDDATASVTVTVDGADYTATNNGDGTWTLADDTLPSLADSSYTVTVTATDEAGNQGTATGTLVIDTTAPAAPVLDATNGSEISGTAEAGSEVQVDVDGDGISDYTTVADGNGDWSITPDTPLADGTTVTATASDEAGNESAPATVVVDGVAPIVSVNDATTNDATPTLTGSVDDATASVTVTVDGADYTATNNGDGTWTLADDTLASLADNSYTVTVTATDEAGNQGVASGTLVVDTVGPIVTANDVTTNDTTPALVGTVNDVTANITVTVNGVDYPATNNGDGSWTLADNTLPSLADNSYTVTVTATDEAGNQGTATGTLVIDTTAPAAPVLDATNGSEISGSAEAGSEVQVDVDGDGISDYTTVADGNGDWSITPDAPLADGTTVTATASDEAGNESAPATVVVDGVAPIVSVNDATTNDATPTLTGSVDDATASVTVTVDGADYTATNNGDGTWTLADNTLASLADNSYTVTVTATDEAGNQGTTTGTLVIDTMAPAAPVLDATNGSEISGTAEAGSE

-576 NTLASLA
+576 NTLPSLADNSYTVTVTATDEAGNQGTITGTLNIDTVAPDSPVINAGNGTEISGIAEANSIVRLDVDSDGMPDYTTAADENGNWSVTPDSPLNNGTEVVATATDKAGNTSAPATSTINTSAATVTFNNEVTNDDTPPLSGTISNPTANVVVSLNGTDYPATNNGDGSWTLADNTLPSLA

-609 DTAAPAAPVLDATNG
+609 DTT
-624 SEISGTAEA
+624 
-633 GSEVQVDV
+633 
-641 DGDGISDYT
+641 
-650 TVADGNGDWSI
+650 
-661 TPDTPLAD
+661 
-669 GTTVTATASDE
+669 
-680 AGNESAPATVVVDG
+680 
-694 VAPIVT
+694 
-700 VNDATTNDATPTLTG
+700 
-715 SVDDATA
+715 
-722 SVTVTVDGADYPATN
+722 
-737 NGDGTWTLAD
+737 
-747 NTLASLADNSY
+747 
-758 TVTVTA
+758 
-764 TDEAGN
+764 
-770 QGTATGALVIDTAAP
+770 
-785 AAPVLDATNGSEISG
+785 
-800 TAEAGSEVQVDVD
+800 
-813 GDGIS
+813 
-818 DYTTVADGNGD
+818 
-829 WSITPDTPLADG
+829 
-841 TTVTATAS
+841 
-849 DEAGNES
+849 
-856 APATVVVDGVAP
+856 
-868 IVTVNDATTN
+868 
-878 DATPTL
+878 
-884 TGSVDDATAS
+884 
-894 VTVTVDGAD
+894 
-903 YPATNNGD
+903 
-911 GTWTLADNTLASLAD
+911 
-926 NSYTVT
+926 
-932 VTATDEAGNQGTA
+932 
-945 TGALVIDTAAP
+945 
-956 AAPVLDATN
+956 
-965 GSEISGT
+965 
-972 AEAGSEVQVDVDGDG
+972 
-987 ISDYTTVADGNGDW
+987 
-1001 SITPDAPLADGTTV
+1001 
-1015 TATASDEAGNESAPA
+1015 
-1030 TVVVDG
+1030 
-1036 VAPIVSVNDATTND
+1036 
-1050 ATPTLTGSVDD
+1050 
-1061 ATASVTVTVDGADYP
+1061 
-1076 ATNNGDGTWTLA
+1076 
-1088 DNTLASLADN
+1088 
-1098 SYTVTVTATDEA
+1098 
-1110 GNQGVAS
+1110 
-1117 GTLIVDTVGPIVTAN
+1117 
-1132 DVTTNDMTPALVGT
+1132 
-1146 VNDVTANITVTVNGV
+1146 
-1161 DYPATNNGDGTWTLA
+1161 
-1176 DNTLASLAD
+1176 
-1185 NSYTVTVT
+1185 
-1193 ATDEAGNQEGTATG
+1193 
-1207 TLVIDTAAPAAPVLD
+1207 
-1222 ATNGSEIS
+1222 
-1230 GTAEAGSEVQVDVDG
+1230 
-1245 DGISDYTTVADGNGD
+1245 
-1260 WSITPDTPLADGT
+1260 
-1273 TVTAT
+1273 
-1278 ASDEAGNESAPAT
+1278 
-1291 VVVDGVAPIV
+1291 
-1301 TVNDA
+1301 
-1306 TTNDATPT
+1306 
-1314 LTGSVDDATA
+1314 
-1324 SVTVTVDG
+1324 
-1332 ADYPATNN
+1332 
-1340 GDGTWTLADN
+1340 
-1350 TLASLA
+1350 
-1356 DNSYIVTVTAT
+1356 
-1367 DEAGNQGTAT
+1367 
-1377 GTLVIDTAAPAA
+1377 APAA

-1544 WTTTGILNIDT
+1544 GVASGTLVVDT
-1555 VAPDSPVI
+1555 VGPIVTANDVTTNDTTPALV
-1563 NAGNGTEISGIAE
+1563 GTVNDVT
-1576 ANSIVRLDVDSDG
+1576 ANI
-1589 MPDYTTTAD
+1589 
-1598 ENGTWSITP
+1598 
-1607 DSPLNNGTEV
+1607 
-1617 VATATDKAGN
+1617 
-1627 TSAPATST
+1627 
-1635 INTSAATVTFNNEVT
+1635 TVTV
-1650 NDDTP
+1650 
-1655 PLSGTISNPTAN
+1655 
-1667 VVVSLNGTDYPATNN
+1667 NGVDYPATNN
-1682 GDGTWTLADN
+1682 GDGTWTLADD
-1692 TLASLADNSYT
+1692 TLPSLADSSYT

-1774 SITPDTPLADG
+1774 SITPEAPLADG
-1785 TTVTATASDEAGN
+1785 TTVTATASDETGN

-1840 VTVDGADYPA
+1840 VTVDGADYTA

-1855 GTWTLADN
+1855 GTWTLADD

-1883 GNQGTATGTL
+1883 GNQGVASGTL
-1893 VIDTAAPAAPVLD
+1893 VVDTV
-1906 ATNGSEI
+1906 G
-1913 SGTAEA
+1913 
-1919 GSEVQVDVDGDGI
+1919 
-1932 SDYTTVADGNG
+1932 
-1943 DWSITPDT
+1943 
-1951 PLADGTTVTATAS
+1951 
-1964 DEAGNESAPATVVV
+1964 
-1978 DGVAPIVTVND
+1978 PIVTAND
-1989 ATTNDATPTLTGSV
+1989 VTTNDTTPALVGTV
-2003 DDATAS
+2003 NDVTANI
-2009 VTVTVDGAD
+2009 TVTV
-2018 YPATNNGD
+2018 NG
-2026 GTWTLADNT
+2026 
-2035 LASLADNSYIVTVT
+2035 V
-2049 ATDEA
+2049 
-2054 GNQGTATGTL
+2054 
-2064 VIDTAAPAAPVLDAT
+2064 
-2079 NGSEISGTAE
+2079 
-2089 AGSEVQV
+2089 
-2096 DVDGDGISDY
+2096 
-2106 TTVAD
+2106 
-2111 GNGDWSIT
+2111 
-2119 PDAPL
+2119 
-2124 ADGTTVTATASD
+2124 
-2136 EAGNESAPA
+2136 
-2145 TVVVDGVAP
+2145 
-2154 IVSVN
+2154 
-2159 DATTNDA
+2159 
-2166 TPTLTGSVDDATA
+2166 
-2179 SVTVTVDGADYP
+2179 
-2191 ATNNGDGTWTLAD
+2191 
-2204 NTLASLAD
+2204 
-2212 NSYTVTV
+2212 
-2219 TATDEAGNQGTATGT
+2219 
-2234 LVIDTTAPAAPV
+2234 
-2246 LDATNGSEIS
+2246 
-2256 GTAEAGSEVQVDV
+2256 
-2269 DGDGIS
+2269 
-2275 DYTTVADGNGDWSIT
+2275 
-2290 PDTPLADGTTVTVTA
+2290 
-2305 SDEAGNESAPA
+2305 
-2316 TVVVDGVAP
+2316 
-2325 IVSVNDATINDATP
+2325 
-2339 TLTGSVDDATAS
+2339 
-2351 VTVTVD
+2351 
-2357 GADYPATNNGD
+2357 
-2368 GTWTLADNTLASLTD
+2368 
-2383 NSYTVTV
+2383 
-2390 TATDEAGNQ
+2390 
-2399 GTATG
+2399 
-2404 TLVIDTTAP
+2404 
-2413 AAPVLDATNGS
+2413 
-2424 EISGTA
+2424 
-2430 EAGSEVQVDVDGD
+2430 
-2443 GISDY
+2443 
-2448 TTVADGNGDWSI
+2448 
-2460 TPDTPLADGT
+2460 
-2470 TVTATASDEAGN
+2470 
-2482 ESAPAT
+2482 
-2488 VVVDGVAP
+2488 
-2496 IVTVNDATTNDATPT
+2496 
-2511 LTGSVDDATASVT
+2511 
-2524 VTVDGA
+2524 
-2530 DYPAT
+2530 
-2535 NNGDGTWTLAD
+2535 
-2546 NTLASLADNSYTVT
+2546 
-2560 VTATDEAGNQ
+2560 
-2570 GTATGTLVIDT
+2570 
-2581 AAPAAP
+2581 
-2587 VLDATN
+2587 
-2593 GSEISGTAEAGSEVQ
+2593 
-2608 VDVDGDGISDYTT
+2608 
-2621 VADGNGDWSITP
+2621 
-2633 DTPLADGTTVTAT
+2633 
-2646 ASDEAGNESAP
+2646 
-2657 ATVVVDGVAPIVS
+2657 
-2670 VNDATTNDATPTL
+2670 
-2683 TGSVDDATASVTV
+2683 
-2696 TVDGADYPAT
+2696 DYPAT

-2780 SVSLSGQVEI
+2780 SVSLSGQVEV

-2827 LSVLSDGL
+2827 LSGLSDGL

-3502 VLGTENQEVLLDAI
+3502 VLGAENQEVLLDAI

-3928 GILNDSFT
+3928 GILSDSFT
-3936 YEVVYPDGTVER
+3936 YEVAYPMER
-3948 TQLNVFVKATGEGV
+3948 WNELN
-3962 PESVTTM
+3962 
-3969 MEAMLSYTAEESS
+3969 
-3982 DLTLMESSDGQV
+3982 
-3994 ESLASSDSG
+3994 
-4003 SIVIDGVM
+4003 
-4011 FSNAGSITPPLTSE
+4011 
-4025 EESNVGY
+4025 

>member
-58 DDSLEIRLGGTPA
+58 DDSLEIRLGGTPV
-71 NAPANLI
+71 NAPANII
-78 LEGYFQLDNPPK
+78 LEGYFQLDSPPK

-141 ILGGVALVGLGAA
+141 ILGGVALVGLGAV

-162 SSNNDEQPAVE
+162 SSNNDEQPAIE
-173 DTKAP
+173 DTEAP

-208 INGVDYP
+208 INGIDYP

-236 GEYAVKI
+236 GDYVVKI
-243 TATDPSGNS
+243 TATDPAGNS

-266 DTPTINPSNGSDLS
+266 DAPTINPSNGSGLS

-286 SLIQIDVNGDGKTDY
+286 SLIQIDVNGDGKSDY

-378 SLNDE
+378 SLNGE

-399 NTLPSLADNSYIF
+399 NTLPSLADNSYTV

-429 VVIDTNA
+429 LVIDTNA

-449 PTNGSEV
+449 PTNGSEISGTAEAGSEV
-456 SGTAEAGSE
+456 LVDVDGDGISDYTTVADGNGDWSITPDTPLADGTTVTATASDEAGNESAPATVVVDGVAPIVSVNDATTNDATPTLTGSVDDATASVTVTVDGADYTATNNGDGTWTLADDTLASLADNSYTVTVTATDEAGNQGTATGTLVIDTMAPAAPVLDATNGSEISGTAEAGSE

-470 DGDGISDYTTVADGN
+470 DGDGISDYTTVADGNGDWSITPDTPLADGTAVTATASDEAGNESAPATVVVDGVAPIVSVNDATTNDATPTLTGSVDDATASVTVTVDGADYTATNNGDGTWTLADDTLASLADNSYTVTVTATDEAGNHGVASGTLVVDTVGPIVTANDVTTNDTTPALVGTVNDVAANITVTVNGVDYPATNNGDGSWTLADNALASLTDNSYTVTVTATDEAGNQGTATGTLVIDTTAPAAPVLDATNGSEISGTAEAGSEVQVDVDGDSISDYTTVADGNGDWSITPDVPLADGTTVTATASDEAGNESTPATVVVDGVAPIVTVNDATTNDATPTLTGSVDDATASVTVTVDGADYTATNNGDGTWTLADDTLASLADNSYTVTVTATDEAGNQGTTTGTLVIDTMAPAAPVLDATNGSEISGTAEAGSEVQVDVDGDGISDYTTVADGNGDWSITPDAPLADGTTVTATASDEAGNESAPVTVVVDGVAPIVSVNDATTNDATPTLTGSVDDATASVTVTVDGADYTATNNGDGTWALADNTLASLADNSYTVTVTATDEAGNQGTATGILVIDTTAPAAPVLDATNGSEISGTAEAGSEVQVDVDGISDYTTVADGN

-553 TVTVDGADYPATN
+553 TVTVDGADYTATN
-566 NGDGTWTLAD
+566 NGDGTWALAD

-601 TATGTLVI
+601 TTTGTLNIDTVAPDSPVINAGNGTEISGIAEANSIVRLDVDSDGMPDYTTAADENGNWSVTPDSPLNNGTEVVATATDKAGNTSAPATSTINTSAATVTFNNEVTNDDTPPLSGTISNPTANVVVSLNGTDYPATNNGDGTWTLADNTLPSLADNSYTVTVTATDEAGNQGTATGALVI
-609 DTAAPAAPVLDATNG
+609 DTTAPAAPVLDATNG

-722 SVTVTVDGADYPATN
+722 SVTVTVDGADYTATN
-737 NGDGTWTLAD
+737 NGDGTWALAD

-770 QGTATGALVIDTAAP
+770 QGTT
-785 AAPVLDATNGSEISG
+785 
-800 TAEAGSEVQVDVD
+800 
-813 GDGIS
+813 
-818 DYTTVADGNGD
+818 
-829 WSITPDTPLADG
+829 
-841 TTVTATAS
+841 
-849 DEAGNES
+849 
-856 APATVVVDGVAP
+856 
-868 IVTVNDATTN
+868 
-878 DATPTL
+878 
-884 TGSVDDATAS
+884 
-894 VTVTVDGAD
+894 
-903 YPATNNGD
+903 
-911 GTWTLADNTLASLAD
+911 
-926 NSYTVT
+926 
-932 VTATDEAGNQGTA
+932 
-945 TGALVIDTAAP
+945 
-956 AAPVLDATN
+956 
-965 GSEISGT
+965 
-972 AEAGSEVQVDVDGDG
+972 
-987 ISDYTTVADGNGDW
+987 
-1001 SITPDAPLADGTTV
+1001 
-1015 TATASDEAGNESAPA
+1015 
-1030 TVVVDG
+1030 
-1036 VAPIVSVNDATTND
+1036 
-1050 ATPTLTGSVDD
+1050 
-1061 ATASVTVTVDGADYP
+1061 
-1076 ATNNGDGTWTLA
+1076 
-1088 DNTLASLADN
+1088 
-1098 SYTVTVTATDEA
+1098 
-1110 GNQGVAS
+1110 
-1117 GTLIVDTVGPIVTAN
+1117 
-1132 DVTTNDMTPALVGT
+1132 
-1146 VNDVTANITVTVNGV
+1146 
-1161 DYPATNNGDGTWTLA
+1161 
-1176 DNTLASLAD
+1176 
-1185 NSYTVTVT
+1185 
-1193 ATDEAGNQEGTATG
+1193 TG
-1207 TLVIDTAAPAAPVLD
+1207 T
-1222 ATNGSEIS
+1222 
-1230 GTAEAGSEVQVDVDG
+1230 
-1245 DGISDYTTVADGNGD
+1245 
-1260 WSITPDTPLADGT
+1260 
-1273 TVTAT
+1273 
-1278 ASDEAGNESAPAT
+1278 
-1291 VVVDGVAPIV
+1291 
-1301 TVNDA
+1301 
-1306 TTNDATPT
+1306 
-1314 LTGSVDDATA
+1314 
-1324 SVTVTVDG
+1324 
-1332 ADYPATNN
+1332 
-1340 GDGTWTLADN
+1340 
-1350 TLASLA
+1350 
-1356 DNSYIVTVTAT
+1356 
-1367 DEAGNQGTAT
+1367 
-1377 GTLVIDTAAPAA
+1377 
-1389 PVLDATN
+1389 
-1396 GSEISG
+1396 
-1402 TAEAGSEVQ
+1402 
-1411 VDVDGD
+1411 
-1417 GISDYTTVADGN
+1417 
-1429 GDWSITPDAPLADG
+1429 
-1443 TTVTATASD
+1443 
-1452 EAGNES
+1452 
-1458 APATVVVDGVAPI
+1458 
-1471 VSVNDATTND
+1471 
-1481 ATPTLTGSVD
+1481 
-1491 DATASVTVTVDGADY
+1491 
-1506 TATNNGDGTWTLAD
+1506 
-1520 NTLASLADNSYTVT
+1520 
-1534 VTATDEAGNQ
+1534 
-1544 WTTTGILNIDT
+1544 LNIDT

-1589 MPDYTTTAD
+1589 MPDYTTAAD
-1598 ENGTWSITP
+1598 ENGNWSVTP

-1692 TLASLADNSYT
+1692 TLPSLADNSYT

-1840 VTVDGADYPA
+1840 VTVDGADY
-1850 TNNGD
+1850 T
-1855 GTWTLADN
+1855 
-1863 TLASLADNSYTVTVT
+1863 
-1878 ATDEA
+1878 
-1883 GNQGTATGTL
+1883 
-1893 VIDTAAPAAPVLD
+1893 
-1906 ATNGSEI
+1906 
-1913 SGTAEA
+1913 
-1919 GSEVQVDVDGDGI
+1919 
-1932 SDYTTVADGNG
+1932 
-1943 DWSITPDT
+1943 
-1951 PLADGTTVTATAS
+1951 
-1964 DEAGNESAPATVVV
+1964 
-1978 DGVAPIVTVND
+1978 
-1989 ATTNDATPTLTGSV
+1989 
-2003 DDATAS
+2003 
-2009 VTVTVDGAD
+2009 
-2018 YPATNNGD
+2018 
-2026 GTWTLADNT
+2026 
-2035 LASLADNSYIVTVT
+2035 
-2049 ATDEA
+2049 
-2054 GNQGTATGTL
+2054 
-2064 VIDTAAPAAPVLDAT
+2064 
-2079 NGSEISGTAE
+2079 
-2089 AGSEVQV
+2089 
-2096 DVDGDGISDY
+2096 
-2106 TTVAD
+2106 
-2111 GNGDWSIT
+2111 
-2119 PDAPL
+2119 
-2124 ADGTTVTATASD
+2124 
-2136 EAGNESAPA
+2136 
-2145 TVVVDGVAP
+2145 
-2154 IVSVN
+2154 
-2159 DATTNDA
+2159 
-2166 TPTLTGSVDDATA
+2166 
-2179 SVTVTVDGADYP
+2179 
-2191 ATNNGDGTWTLAD
+2191 
-2204 NTLASLAD
+2204 
-2212 NSYTVTV
+2212 
-2219 TATDEAGNQGTATGT
+2219 
-2234 LVIDTTAPAAPV
+2234 
-2246 LDATNGSEIS
+2246 
-2256 GTAEAGSEVQVDV
+2256 
-2269 DGDGIS
+2269 
-2275 DYTTVADGNGDWSIT
+2275 
-2290 PDTPLADGTTVTVTA
+2290 
-2305 SDEAGNESAPA
+2305 
-2316 TVVVDGVAP
+2316 
-2325 IVSVNDATINDATP
+2325 
-2339 TLTGSVDDATAS
+2339 
-2351 VTVTVD
+2351 
-2357 GADYPATNNGD
+2357 
-2368 GTWTLADNTLASLTD
+2368 
-2383 NSYTVTV
+2383 
-2390 TATDEAGNQ
+2390 
-2399 GTATG
+2399 
-2404 TLVIDTTAP
+2404 
-2413 AAPVLDATNGS
+2413 
-2424 EISGTA
+2424 
-2430 EAGSEVQVDVDGD
+2430 
-2443 GISDY
+2443 
-2448 TTVADGNGDWSI
+2448 
-2460 TPDTPLADGT
+2460 
-2470 TVTATASDEAGN
+2470 
-2482 ESAPAT
+2482 
-2488 VVVDGVAP
+2488 
-2496 IVTVNDATTNDATPT
+2496 
-2511 LTGSVDDATASVT
+2511 
-2524 VTVDGA
+2524 
-2530 DYPAT
+2530 
-2535 NNGDGTWTLAD
+2535 
-2546 NTLASLADNSYTVT
+2546 
-2560 VTATDEAGNQ
+2560 
-2570 GTATGTLVIDT
+2570 
-2581 AAPAAP
+2581 
-2587 VLDATN
+2587 
-2593 GSEISGTAEAGSEVQ
+2593 
-2608 VDVDGDGISDYTT
+2608 
-2621 VADGNGDWSITP
+2621 
-2633 DTPLADGTTVTAT
+2633 
-2646 ASDEAGNESAP
+2646 
-2657 ATVVVDGVAPIVS
+2657 
-2670 VNDATTNDATPTL
+2670 
-2683 TGSVDDATASVTV
+2683 
-2696 TVDGADYPAT
+2696 AT

-2780 SVSLSGQVEI
+2780 SVSLSGQVEV

-2827 LSVLSDGL
+2827 LSGLSDGL

-3493 LTELGSGGV
+3493 LTELGAGGV
-3502 VLGTENQEVLLDAI
+3502 VLGAENQEVLLDAI

-3575 EVLDIVADTLLSNT
+3575 DVLDIVADTLLSNT

-3694 ISDGFSNSSAELTFN
+3694 ISDGFTNSSAELTFN

-3722 GLHYDYVSVVEPEI
+3722 GLHYDYVSVVEPEV
-3736 TDALNVSW
+3736 TDALNISW

-3755 YSVEVAA
+3755 YSVDVAA

-3802 SDDALLSLVSGN
+3802 SDDALLSLVTGN

-3909 VDAQGNYS
+3909 IDAQGNYS
-3917 YTPDSNLAVFG
+3917 YTPDSKLAVFG

-3936 YEVVYPDGTVER
+3936 YEVAYPDGTVER

-3962 PESVTTM
+3962 PESATTM

-3994 ESLASSDSG
+3994 ESLASSYSG

-4011 FSNAGSITPPLTSE
+4011 FSDAGSITPPLTSE

>member
-173 DTKAP
+173 DTEAP

-243 TATDPSGNS
+243 TATDPAGNS

-266 DTPTINPSNGSDLS
+266 DTPTINPSDGSDLS

-399 NTLPSLADNSYIF
+399 NTLPSLADNSYTV

-449 PTNGSEV
+449 PTNGSEI

-465 VQVDV
+465 VLVDV

-485 GDWSITPD
+485 GDWSITP
-493 APLADGTTVTATASD
+493 
-508 EAGNES
+508 E
-514 APATVVVDGVAP
+514 
-526 IVTVN
+526 
-531 DATTNDATPTLTG
+531 
-544 SVDDATASV
+544 
-553 TVTVDGADYPATN
+553 
-566 NGDGTWTLAD
+566 
-576 NTLASLA
+576 
-583 DNSYTV
+583 
-589 TVTATDEAGNQG
+589 
-601 TATGTLVI
+601 
-609 DTAAPAAPVLDATNG
+609 
-624 SEISGTAEA
+624 
-633 GSEVQVDV
+633 
-641 DGDGISDYT
+641 
-650 TVADGNGDWSI
+650 
-661 TPDTPLAD
+661 
-669 GTTVTATASDE
+669 
-680 AGNESAPATVVVDG
+680 
-694 VAPIVT
+694 
-700 VNDATTNDATPTLTG
+700 
-715 SVDDATA
+715 
-722 SVTVTVDGADYPATN
+722 
-737 NGDGTWTLAD
+737 
-747 NTLASLADNSY
+747 
-758 TVTVTA
+758 
-764 TDEAGN
+764 
-770 QGTATGALVIDTAAP
+770 
-785 AAPVLDATNGSEISG
+785 
-800 TAEAGSEVQVDVD
+800 
-813 GDGIS
+813 
-818 DYTTVADGNGD
+818 
-829 WSITPDTPLADG
+829 
-841 TTVTATAS
+841 
-849 DEAGNES
+849 
-856 APATVVVDGVAP
+856 
-868 IVTVNDATTN
+868 
-878 DATPTL
+878 
-884 TGSVDDATAS
+884 
-894 VTVTVDGAD
+894 
-903 YPATNNGD
+903 
-911 GTWTLADNTLASLAD
+911 
-926 NSYTVT
+926 
-932 VTATDEAGNQGTA
+932 
-945 TGALVIDTAAP
+945 
-956 AAPVLDATN
+956 
-965 GSEISGT
+965 
-972 AEAGSEVQVDVDGDG
+972 
-987 ISDYTTVADGNGDW
+987 
-1001 SITPDAPLADGTTV
+1001 APLADGTTV

-1061 ATASVTVTVDGADYP
+1061 ATASVTVTVGGADYT

-1117 GTLIVDTVGPIVTAN
+1117 GTLVVDTVGPIVTAN
-1132 DVTTNDMTPALVGT
+1132 DVTTNDTTPALVGT

-1161 DYPATNNGDGTWTLA
+1161 
-1176 DNTLASLAD
+1176 
-1185 NSYTVTVT
+1185 
-1193 ATDEAGNQEGTATG
+1193 
-1207 TLVIDTAAPAAPVLD
+1207 
-1222 ATNGSEIS
+1222 
-1230 GTAEAGSEVQVDVDG
+1230 
-1245 DGISDYTTVADGNGD
+1245 
-1260 WSITPDTPLADGT
+1260 
-1273 TVTAT
+1273 
-1278 ASDEAGNESAPAT
+1278 
-1291 VVVDGVAPIV
+1291 
-1301 TVNDA
+1301 
-1306 TTNDATPT
+1306 
-1314 LTGSVDDATA
+1314 
-1324 SVTVTVDG
+1324 
-1332 ADYPATNN
+1332 
-1340 GDGTWTLADN
+1340 
-1350 TLASLA
+1350 
-1356 DNSYIVTVTAT
+1356 
-1367 DEAGNQGTAT
+1367 
-1377 GTLVIDTAAPAA
+1377 
-1389 PVLDATN
+1389 
-1396 GSEISG
+1396 
-1402 TAEAGSEVQ
+1402 
-1411 VDVDGD
+1411 
-1417 GISDYTTVADGN
+1417 
-1429 GDWSITPDAPLADG
+1429 
-1443 TTVTATASD
+1443 
-1452 EAGNES
+1452 
-1458 APATVVVDGVAPI
+1458 
-1471 VSVNDATTND
+1471 
-1481 ATPTLTGSVD
+1481 
-1491 DATASVTVTVDGADY
+1491 
-1506 TATNNGDGTWTLAD
+1506 
-1520 NTLASLADNSYTVT
+1520 
-1534 VTATDEAGNQ
+1534 
-1544 WTTTGILNIDT
+1544 
-1555 VAPDSPVI
+1555 
-1563 NAGNGTEISGIAE
+1563 
-1576 ANSIVRLDVDSDG
+1576 
-1589 MPDYTTTAD
+1589 
-1598 ENGTWSITP
+1598 
-1607 DSPLNNGTEV
+1607 
-1617 VATATDKAGN
+1617 
-1627 TSAPATST
+1627 
-1635 INTSAATVTFNNEVT
+1635 
-1650 NDDTP
+1650 
-1655 PLSGTISNPTAN
+1655 
-1667 VVVSLNGTDYPATNN
+1667 
-1682 GDGTWTLADN
+1682 
-1692 TLASLADNSYT
+1692 
-1703 VTVTATDEAG
+1703 
-1713 NQGTATGTLVIDT
+1713 
-1726 TAPAAPV
+1726 
-1733 LDATNGSE
+1733 
-1741 ISGTAEAG
+1741 
-1749 SEVQVDVDGDGISD
+1749 
-1763 YTTVADGNGDW
+1763 
-1774 SITPDTPLADG
+1774 
-1785 TTVTATASDEAGN
+1785 
-1798 ESAPATV
+1798 
-1805 VVDGVAPIVTVND
+1805 
-1818 ATTNDATPTLTG
+1818 
-1830 SVDDATASVT
+1830 
-1840 VTVDGADYPA
+1840 
-1850 TNNGD
+1850 
-1855 GTWTLADN
+1855 
-1863 TLASLADNSYTVTVT
+1863 
-1878 ATDEA
+1878 
-1883 GNQGTATGTL
+1883 
-1893 VIDTAAPAAPVLD
+1893 
-1906 ATNGSEI
+1906 
-1913 SGTAEA
+1913 
-1919 GSEVQVDVDGDGI
+1919 
-1932 SDYTTVADGNG
+1932 
-1943 DWSITPDT
+1943 
-1951 PLADGTTVTATAS
+1951 
-1964 DEAGNESAPATVVV
+1964 
-1978 DGVAPIVTVND
+1978 
-1989 ATTNDATPTLTGSV
+1989 
-2003 DDATAS
+2003 
-2009 VTVTVDGAD
+2009 
-2018 YPATNNGD
+2018 
-2026 GTWTLADNT
+2026 
-2035 LASLADNSYIVTVT
+2035 
-2049 ATDEA
+2049 
-2054 GNQGTATGTL
+2054 
-2064 VIDTAAPAAPVLDAT
+2064 
-2079 NGSEISGTAE
+2079 
-2089 AGSEVQV
+2089 
-2096 DVDGDGISDY
+2096 
-2106 TTVAD
+2106 
-2111 GNGDWSIT
+2111 
-2119 PDAPL
+2119 
-2124 ADGTTVTATASD
+2124 
-2136 EAGNESAPA
+2136 
-2145 TVVVDGVAP
+2145 
-2154 IVSVN
+2154 
-2159 DATTNDA
+2159 
-2166 TPTLTGSVDDATA
+2166 
-2179 SVTVTVDGADYP
+2179 
-2191 ATNNGDGTWTLAD
+2191 
-2204 NTLASLAD
+2204 
-2212 NSYTVTV
+2212 
-2219 TATDEAGNQGTATGT
+2219 
-2234 LVIDTTAPAAPV
+2234 
-2246 LDATNGSEIS
+2246 
-2256 GTAEAGSEVQVDV
+2256 
-2269 DGDGIS
+2269 
-2275 DYTTVADGNGDWSIT
+2275 
-2290 PDTPLADGTTVTVTA
+2290 
-2305 SDEAGNESAPA
+2305 
-2316 TVVVDGVAP
+2316 
-2325 IVSVNDATINDATP
+2325 
-2339 TLTGSVDDATAS
+2339 
-2351 VTVTVD
+2351 
-2357 GADYPATNNGD
+2357 
-2368 GTWTLADNTLASLTD
+2368 
-2383 NSYTVTV
+2383 
-2390 TATDEAGNQ
+2390 
-2399 GTATG
+2399 
-2404 TLVIDTTAP
+2404 
-2413 AAPVLDATNGS
+2413 
-2424 EISGTA
+2424 
-2430 EAGSEVQVDVDGD
+2430 
-2443 GISDY
+2443 
-2448 TTVADGNGDWSI
+2448 
-2460 TPDTPLADGT
+2460 
-2470 TVTATASDEAGN
+2470 
-2482 ESAPAT
+2482 
-2488 VVVDGVAP
+2488 
-2496 IVTVNDATTNDATPT
+2496 
-2511 LTGSVDDATASVT
+2511 
-2524 VTVDGA
+2524 
-2530 DYPAT
+2530 
-2535 NNGDGTWTLAD
+2535 
-2546 NTLASLADNSYTVT
+2546 
-2560 VTATDEAGNQ
+2560 
-2570 GTATGTLVIDT
+2570 
-2581 AAPAAP
+2581 
-2587 VLDATN
+2587 
-2593 GSEISGTAEAGSEVQ
+2593 
-2608 VDVDGDGISDYTT
+2608 
-2621 VADGNGDWSITP
+2621 
-2633 DTPLADGTTVTAT
+2633 
-2646 ASDEAGNESAP
+2646 
-2657 ATVVVDGVAPIVS
+2657 
-2670 VNDATTNDATPTL
+2670 
-2683 TGSVDDATASVTV
+2683 
-2696 TVDGADYPAT
+2696 DYPAT

-2780 SVSLSGQVEI
+2780 SVSLSGQVEV

-2827 LSVLSDGL
+2827 LSGLSDGL

-3191 IVLSAVADALLSNT
+3191 IVLSAVAGALLSNT

-3252 TEVESSTGESLTV
+3252 TEVESSTGESLIV

-3502 VLGTENQEVLLDAI
+3502 VLGAENQEVLLDAI

-3709 LSGQGAA
+3709 LSGQGTA

-3888 GLNFETVATN
+3888 GLNFETIATN

-3936 YEVVYPDGTVER
+3936 YEVAYPDGTVER

-3994 ESLASSDSG
+3994 EPLASSDSG

>member
-1 MDNQYEIIVRDGD
+1 M
-14 QIVERYD
+14 
-21 VAANNGST
+21 
-29 SIGVQNN
+29 
-36 VLYEV
+36 
-41 VEPSTGV
+41 
-48 APQQVLFKRI
+48 
-58 DDSLEIRLGGTPA
+58 
-71 NAPANLI
+71 
-78 LEGYFQLDNPPK
+78 
-90 FVGLAEDGQYYYF
+90 
-103 VPQSGLT
+103 
-110 EDLLESLEEDEVVF
+110 
-124 QSLGYDTV
+124 
-132 EEQTVWWPM
+132 
-141 ILGGVALVGLGAA
+141 
-154 AIGGGSNG
+154 
-162 SSNNDEQPAVE
+162 
-173 DTKAP
+173 
-178 NVGFSDLATNDS
+178 
-190 TPALSGT
+190 
-197 VNDATASIVVT
+197 
-208 INGVDYP
+208 
-215 AINNGDGTWSLLD
+215 
-228 NTLPELAE
+228 
-236 GEYAVKI
+236 
-243 TATDPSGNS
+243 
-252 STVSGSLVIDLTAP
+252 
-266 DTPTINPSNGSDLS
+266 
-280 GNAEPG
+280 
-286 SLIQIDVNGDGKTDY
+286 
-301 TTVTD
+301 
-306 DSGSWSITFEPAL
+306 
-319 ENGSEVKVTAT
+319 
-330 DKAGNE
+330 
-336 SGPSVSTIDA
+336 
-346 QGPNIQVN
+346 
-354 DVLTNDTTPELGGTI
+354 
-369 DDPTATIIV
+369 
-378 SLNDE
+378 
-383 QYVATNNG
+383 
-391 DGTWILAD
+391 
-399 NTLPSLADNSYIF
+399 
-412 TVTATDEV
+412 
-420 GNQGTATGV
+420 
-429 VVIDTNA
+429 IDTNA

-493 APLADGTTVTATASD
+493 TPLADGTTVTATASDEAGNESAPATVVVDGVAPIVSVNDATTNDATPTLTGSVDDATASVTVTVDGADYTATNNGDGTWTLADNTLASLADNSYTVTVTATDEAGNQGTATGTLVIDTTAPAAPVLDATNGSEISGTAEAGSEVQVDVDGDGISDYTTVADGNGDWSITPDAPLADGTTVTATAIDEAGNESAPATVVVDGVAPIVTVNDATTNDATPTLTGSVDDATASVTVTVDGADYTATNNGDGTWTLADDTLPSLADNSYTVTVTATDEAGNQGVASGTLVIDTMAPAAPVLDATNGSEISGTAEAGSEVQVDVDGDGISDYTTVADGNGDWSITPDAPLADGTTVTATAIDEAGNESAPATVVVDGVAPIVSVNDATTNDATPTLTGSVDDATASVTVTVDGADYTATNNGDGTWTLADDTLASLADNSYTVTVTATDEAGNQGTATGTLVIDTTAPAAPVLDATNGSEISGTAEAGSEVQVDVDGDGISDYTTVADGKGDWSITPDTPLADGTTVTATASD

-553 TVTVDGADYPATN
+553 TVTVDGADYTATNNGDGTWTLADDTLASLADNSYTVTVTATDEAGNQGVASGTLVVDTVGPIVTANDVTTNDTTPALVGTVNDVTANITVTVNGVDYPATN
-566 NGDGTWTLAD
+566 NGDGSWTLADNTLASLTDNSYTVTVTATDEAGNQGTATGTLVIDTTAPAAPVLDATNGSEISGTAEAGSEVQVDVDGDGISDYTTVADGKGDWSITPDTPLADGTTVTATASDEAGNESAPATVVVDGVAPIVTVNDATTNDATPTLTGSVDDATASVTVTVDGADYTATNNGDGTWTLADDTLASLADNSYTVTVTATDEAGNQGVASGTLVVDTVGPIVTANDVTTNDTTPALVGTVNDVTANITVTVNGVDYPATNNGDGSWTLADNTLASLTDNSYTVTVTATDEAGNQGTATGTLVIDTTAPAAPVLDATNGSEISGTAEAGSEVQVDVDGDGISDYTTVADGNGDWSITPDVPLADGTTVTATASDEAGNESAPATVVVDGVAPIVTVNDATTNDATPTLTGSVDDATASVTVTVDGADYTATNNGDGTWTLADDTLPSLADNSYTVTVTATDEAGNQGVASGTLVIDTMAPAAPVLDATNGSEISGTAEAGSEVQVDVDGDGISDYTTVADGNGDWSITPDAPLADGTTVTATAIDEAGNESAPATVVVDGVAPIVSVNDATTNDATPTLTGSVDDATASVTVTVDGADYTATNNGDGTWTLADNTLPSLADNSYTVTVTATDEAGNQGTITGTLNIDTVAPDSPVINAGNGTEISGIAEANSIVRLDVDRDGMPDYTTAADENGNWSVTPDSPLNNGTEVVATATDKAGNTSAPATSTINTSAATVTFNNEVTNDDTPPLSGTISNPTANVVVSLNGTDYPATNNGDGSWTLAD

-609 DTAAPAAPVLDATNG
+609 DTMAPAAPVLDATNG

-694 VAPIVT
+694 VAPIVSM
-700 VNDATTNDATPTLTG
+700 NDATTNDATPTLTG

-722 SVTVTVDGADYPATN
+722 SVTVTVDGADYTATN

-747 NTLASLADNSY
+747 NTLASLTDNSYTVTVTATDEAGNQGVASGTLVVDTVGPIVTANDVTTNDTTPALVGTVNDVTANITVTVNGVDYPATNNGDGSWTLADDTLPSLADSSY

-770 QGTATGALVIDTAAP
+770 QGTATGTLVIDTTAP

-818 DYTTVADGNGD
+818 DYTTVADGKGD
-829 WSITPDTPLADG
+829 WSITPDVPLADG

-903 YPATNNGD
+903 YTATNNGD
-911 GTWTLADNTLASLAD
+911 GTWTLADDTLPSLADNSYTVTVTATDEAGNQGVASGTLVVDTVGPIVTANDVTTNDTTPALVGTVNDVTANITVTVNGVDYPATNNGDGSWTLADDTLPSLAD

-945 TGALVIDTAAP
+945 TGTLVIDTTAP

-965 GSEISGT
+965 GSEISGS

-1088 DNTLASLADN
+1088 DDTLASLADN

-1117 GTLIVDTVGPIVTAN
+1117 GTLVVDTVGPIVTAN
-1132 DVTTNDMTPALVGT
+1132 DVTTNDTTPALVGT

-1176 DNTLASLAD
+1176 DNTLA
-1185 NSYTVTVT
+1185 
-1193 ATDEAGNQEGTATG
+1193 
-1207 TLVIDTAAPAAPVLD
+1207 P
-1222 ATNGSEIS
+1222 
-1230 GTAEAGSEVQVDVDG
+1230 
-1245 DGISDYTTVADGNGD
+1245 
-1260 WSITPDTPLADGT
+1260 
-1273 TVTAT
+1273 
-1278 ASDEAGNESAPAT
+1278 
-1291 VVVDGVAPIV
+1291 
-1301 TVNDA
+1301 
-1306 TTNDATPT
+1306 
-1314 LTGSVDDATA
+1314 
-1324 SVTVTVDG
+1324 
-1332 ADYPATNN
+1332 
-1340 GDGTWTLADN
+1340 
-1350 TLASLA
+1350 
-1356 DNSYIVTVTAT
+1356 
-1367 DEAGNQGTAT
+1367 
-1377 GTLVIDTAAPAA
+1377 
-1389 PVLDATN
+1389 
-1396 GSEISG
+1396 
-1402 TAEAGSEVQ
+1402 
-1411 VDVDGD
+1411 
-1417 GISDYTTVADGN
+1417 
-1429 GDWSITPDAPLADG
+1429 
-1443 TTVTATASD
+1443 
-1452 EAGNES
+1452 
-1458 APATVVVDGVAPI
+1458 
-1471 VSVNDATTND
+1471 
-1481 ATPTLTGSVD
+1481 
-1491 DATASVTVTVDGADY
+1491 
-1506 TATNNGDGTWTLAD
+1506 
-1520 NTLASLADNSYTVT
+1520 
-1534 VTATDEAGNQ
+1534 
-1544 WTTTGILNIDT
+1544 
-1555 VAPDSPVI
+1555 
-1563 NAGNGTEISGIAE
+1563 
-1576 ANSIVRLDVDSDG
+1576 
-1589 MPDYTTTAD
+1589 
-1598 ENGTWSITP
+1598 
-1607 DSPLNNGTEV
+1607 
-1617 VATATDKAGN
+1617 
-1627 TSAPATST
+1627 
-1635 INTSAATVTFNNEVT
+1635 
-1650 NDDTP
+1650 
-1655 PLSGTISNPTAN
+1655 
-1667 VVVSLNGTDYPATNN
+1667 
-1682 GDGTWTLADN
+1682 
-1692 TLASLADNSYT
+1692 
-1703 VTVTATDEAG
+1703 
-1713 NQGTATGTLVIDT
+1713 
-1726 TAPAAPV
+1726 
-1733 LDATNGSE
+1733 
-1741 ISGTAEAG
+1741 
-1749 SEVQVDVDGDGISD
+1749 
-1763 YTTVADGNGDW
+1763 
-1774 SITPDTPLADG
+1774 
-1785 TTVTATASDEAGN
+1785 
-1798 ESAPATV
+1798 
-1805 VVDGVAPIVTVND
+1805 
-1818 ATTNDATPTLTG
+1818 
-1830 SVDDATASVT
+1830 
-1840 VTVDGADYPA
+1840 
-1850 TNNGD
+1850 
-1855 GTWTLADN
+1855 
-1863 TLASLADNSYTVTVT
+1863 
-1878 ATDEA
+1878 
-1883 GNQGTATGTL
+1883 
-1893 VIDTAAPAAPVLD
+1893 
-1906 ATNGSEI
+1906 
-1913 SGTAEA
+1913 
-1919 GSEVQVDVDGDGI
+1919 
-1932 SDYTTVADGNG
+1932 
-1943 DWSITPDT
+1943 
-1951 PLADGTTVTATAS
+1951 
-1964 DEAGNESAPATVVV
+1964 
-1978 DGVAPIVTVND
+1978 
-1989 ATTNDATPTLTGSV
+1989 
-2003 DDATAS
+2003 
-2009 VTVTVDGAD
+2009 
-2018 YPATNNGD
+2018 
-2026 GTWTLADNT
+2026 
-2035 LASLADNSYIVTVT
+2035 
-2049 ATDEA
+2049 
-2054 GNQGTATGTL
+2054 
-2064 VIDTAAPAAPVLDAT
+2064 
-2079 NGSEISGTAE
+2079 
-2089 AGSEVQV
+2089 
-2096 DVDGDGISDY
+2096 
-2106 TTVAD
+2106 
-2111 GNGDWSIT
+2111 
-2119 PDAPL
+2119 
-2124 ADGTTVTATASD
+2124 
-2136 EAGNESAPA
+2136 
-2145 TVVVDGVAP
+2145 
-2154 IVSVN
+2154 
-2159 DATTNDA
+2159 
-2166 TPTLTGSVDDATA
+2166 
-2179 SVTVTVDGADYP
+2179 
-2191 ATNNGDGTWTLAD
+2191 
-2204 NTLASLAD
+2204 
-2212 NSYTVTV
+2212 
-2219 TATDEAGNQGTATGT
+2219 
-2234 LVIDTTAPAAPV
+2234 
-2246 LDATNGSEIS
+2246 
-2256 GTAEAGSEVQVDV
+2256 
-2269 DGDGIS
+2269 
-2275 DYTTVADGNGDWSIT
+2275 
-2290 PDTPLADGTTVTVTA
+2290 
-2305 SDEAGNESAPA
+2305 
-2316 TVVVDGVAP
+2316 
-2325 IVSVNDATINDATP
+2325 
-2339 TLTGSVDDATAS
+2339 
-2351 VTVTVD
+2351 
-2357 GADYPATNNGD
+2357 
-2368 GTWTLADNTLASLTD
+2368 
-2383 NSYTVTV
+2383 
-2390 TATDEAGNQ
+2390 
-2399 GTATG
+2399 
-2404 TLVIDTTAP
+2404 
-2413 AAPVLDATNGS
+2413 
-2424 EISGTA
+2424 
-2430 EAGSEVQVDVDGD
+2430 
-2443 GISDY
+2443 
-2448 TTVADGNGDWSI
+2448 
-2460 TPDTPLADGT
+2460 
-2470 TVTATASDEAGN
+2470 
-2482 ESAPAT
+2482 
-2488 VVVDGVAP
+2488 
-2496 IVTVNDATTNDATPT
+2496 
-2511 LTGSVDDATASVT
+2511 
-2524 VTVDGA
+2524 
-2530 DYPAT
+2530 
-2535 NNGDGTWTLAD
+2535 
-2546 NTLASLADNSYTVT
+2546 
-2560 VTATDEAGNQ
+2560 
-2570 GTATGTLVIDT
+2570 
-2581 AAPAAP
+2581 
-2587 VLDATN
+2587 
-2593 GSEISGTAEAGSEVQ
+2593 
-2608 VDVDGDGISDYTT
+2608 
-2621 VADGNGDWSITP
+2621 
-2633 DTPLADGTTVTAT
+2633 
-2646 ASDEAGNESAP
+2646 
-2657 ATVVVDGVAPIVS
+2657 
-2670 VNDATTNDATPTL
+2670 
-2683 TGSVDDATASVTV
+2683 
-2696 TVDGADYPAT
+2696 
-2706 NNGDGTWTLAD
+2706 
-2717 NTLAS
+2717 

-2758 DGSNSIAFNDGGD
+2758 DGSNSISFNDGGD

-2780 SVSLSGQVEI
+2780 SVSLSGQVEV

-2827 LSVLSDGL
+2827 LSGLGDGL

-3252 TEVESSTGESLTV
+3252 TEVDSSTGESLIV

-3502 VLGTENQEVLLDAI
+3502 VLGAENQEVLLDAI

-3936 YEVVYPDGTVER
+3936 YEVAYPDGTVER

-3994 ESLASSDSG
+3994 EPLASSDSG

>member
-1 MDNQYEIIVRDGD
+1 V
-14 QIVERYD
+14 
-21 VAANNGST
+21 
-29 SIGVQNN
+29 
-36 VLYEV
+36 
-41 VEPSTGV
+41 
-48 APQQVLFKRI
+48 
-58 DDSLEIRLGGTPA
+58 
-71 NAPANLI
+71 
-78 LEGYFQLDNPPK
+78 
-90 FVGLAEDGQYYYF
+90 
-103 VPQSGLT
+103 
-110 EDLLESLEEDEVVF
+110 
-124 QSLGYDTV
+124 
-132 EEQTVWWPM
+132 
-141 ILGGVALVGLGAA
+141 
-154 AIGGGSNG
+154 
-162 SSNNDEQPAVE
+162 
-173 DTKAP
+173 
-178 NVGFSDLATNDS
+178 
-190 TPALSGT
+190 
-197 VNDATASIVVT
+197 
-208 INGVDYP
+208 
-215 AINNGDGTWSLLD
+215 
-228 NTLPELAE
+228 
-236 GEYAVKI
+236 
-243 TATDPSGNS
+243 
-252 STVSGSLVIDLTAP
+252 
-266 DTPTINPSNGSDLS
+266 
-280 GNAEPG
+280 
-286 SLIQIDVNGDGKTDY
+286 
-301 TTVTD
+301 
-306 DSGSWSITFEPAL
+306 
-319 ENGSEVKVTAT
+319 
-330 DKAGNE
+330 
-336 SGPSVSTIDA
+336 
-346 QGPNIQVN
+346 
-354 DVLTNDTTPELGGTI
+354 
-369 DDPTATIIV
+369 
-378 SLNDE
+378 
-383 QYVATNNG
+383 
-391 DGTWILAD
+391 
-399 NTLPSLADNSYIF
+399 
-412 TVTATDEV
+412 
-420 GNQGTATGV
+420 
-429 VVIDTNA
+429 
-436 PTVPA
+436 
-441 APSTPELN
+441 
-449 PTNGSEV
+449 
-456 SGTAEAGSE
+456 
-465 VQVDV
+465 
-470 DGDGISDYTTVADGN
+470 
-485 GDWSITPD
+485 
-493 APLADGTTVTATASD
+493 
-508 EAGNES
+508 
-514 APATVVVDGVAP
+514 
-526 IVTVN
+526 
-531 DATTNDATPTLTG
+531 
-544 SVDDATASV
+544 
-553 TVTVDGADYPATN
+553 
-566 NGDGTWTLAD
+566 
-576 NTLASLA
+576 
-583 DNSYTV
+583 
-589 TVTATDEAGNQG
+589 
-601 TATGTLVI
+601 
-609 DTAAPAAPVLDATNG
+609 
-624 SEISGTAEA
+624 
-633 GSEVQVDV
+633 
-641 DGDGISDYT
+641 
-650 TVADGNGDWSI
+650 
-661 TPDTPLAD
+661 
-669 GTTVTATASDE
+669 
-680 AGNESAPATVVVDG
+680 
-694 VAPIVT
+694 
-700 VNDATTNDATPTLTG
+700 
-715 SVDDATA
+715 
-722 SVTVTVDGADYPATN
+722 
-737 NGDGTWTLAD
+737 
-747 NTLASLADNSY
+747 
-758 TVTVTA
+758 
-764 TDEAGN
+764 
-770 QGTATGALVIDTAAP
+770 
-785 AAPVLDATNGSEISG
+785 
-800 TAEAGSEVQVDVD
+800 
-813 GDGIS
+813 
-818 DYTTVADGNGD
+818 
-829 WSITPDTPLADG
+829 
-841 TTVTATAS
+841 
-849 DEAGNES
+849 
-856 APATVVVDGVAP
+856 
-868 IVTVNDATTN
+868 
-878 DATPTL
+878 
-884 TGSVDDATAS
+884 
-894 VTVTVDGAD
+894 
-903 YPATNNGD
+903 
-911 GTWTLADNTLASLAD
+911 
-926 NSYTVT
+926 
-932 VTATDEAGNQGTA
+932 
-945 TGALVIDTAAP
+945 
-956 AAPVLDATN
+956 
-965 GSEISGT
+965 
-972 AEAGSEVQVDVDGDG
+972 
-987 ISDYTTVADGNGDW
+987 
-1001 SITPDAPLADGTTV
+1001 
-1015 TATASDEAGNESAPA
+1015 
-1030 TVVVDG
+1030 
-1036 VAPIVSVNDATTND
+1036 
-1050 ATPTLTGSVDD
+1050 
-1061 ATASVTVTVDGADYP
+1061 
-1076 ATNNGDGTWTLA
+1076 
-1088 DNTLASLADN
+1088 
-1098 SYTVTVTATDEA
+1098 
-1110 GNQGVAS
+1110 
-1117 GTLIVDTVGPIVTAN
+1117 VDTVGPIVTAN
-1132 DVTTNDMTPALVGT
+1132 DVTTNDTTPALVGT

-1161 DYPATNNGDGTWTLA
+1161 
-1176 DNTLASLAD
+1176 
-1185 NSYTVTVT
+1185 
-1193 ATDEAGNQEGTATG
+1193 
-1207 TLVIDTAAPAAPVLD
+1207 
-1222 ATNGSEIS
+1222 
-1230 GTAEAGSEVQVDVDG
+1230 
-1245 DGISDYTTVADGNGD
+1245 
-1260 WSITPDTPLADGT
+1260 
-1273 TVTAT
+1273 
-1278 ASDEAGNESAPAT
+1278 
-1291 VVVDGVAPIV
+1291 
-1301 TVNDA
+1301 
-1306 TTNDATPT
+1306 
-1314 LTGSVDDATA
+1314 
-1324 SVTVTVDG
+1324 
-1332 ADYPATNN
+1332 
-1340 GDGTWTLADN
+1340 
-1350 TLASLA
+1350 
-1356 DNSYIVTVTAT
+1356 
-1367 DEAGNQGTAT
+1367 
-1377 GTLVIDTAAPAA
+1377 
-1389 PVLDATN
+1389 
-1396 GSEISG
+1396 
-1402 TAEAGSEVQ
+1402 
-1411 VDVDGD
+1411 
-1417 GISDYTTVADGN
+1417 
-1429 GDWSITPDAPLADG
+1429 
-1443 TTVTATASD
+1443 
-1452 EAGNES
+1452 
-1458 APATVVVDGVAPI
+1458 
-1471 VSVNDATTND
+1471 
-1481 ATPTLTGSVD
+1481 
-1491 DATASVTVTVDGADY
+1491 
-1506 TATNNGDGTWTLAD
+1506 
-1520 NTLASLADNSYTVT
+1520 
-1534 VTATDEAGNQ
+1534 
-1544 WTTTGILNIDT
+1544 
-1555 VAPDSPVI
+1555 
-1563 NAGNGTEISGIAE
+1563 
-1576 ANSIVRLDVDSDG
+1576 
-1589 MPDYTTTAD
+1589 
-1598 ENGTWSITP
+1598 
-1607 DSPLNNGTEV
+1607 
-1617 VATATDKAGN
+1617 
-1627 TSAPATST
+1627 
-1635 INTSAATVTFNNEVT
+1635 
-1650 NDDTP
+1650 
-1655 PLSGTISNPTAN
+1655 
-1667 VVVSLNGTDYPATNN
+1667 
-1682 GDGTWTLADN
+1682 
-1692 TLASLADNSYT
+1692 
-1703 VTVTATDEAG
+1703 
-1713 NQGTATGTLVIDT
+1713 
-1726 TAPAAPV
+1726 
-1733 LDATNGSE
+1733 
-1741 ISGTAEAG
+1741 
-1749 SEVQVDVDGDGISD
+1749 
-1763 YTTVADGNGDW
+1763 
-1774 SITPDTPLADG
+1774 
-1785 TTVTATASDEAGN
+1785 
-1798 ESAPATV
+1798 
-1805 VVDGVAPIVTVND
+1805 
-1818 ATTNDATPTLTG
+1818 
-1830 SVDDATASVT
+1830 
-1840 VTVDGADYPA
+1840 
-1850 TNNGD
+1850 
-1855 GTWTLADN
+1855 
-1863 TLASLADNSYTVTVT
+1863 
-1878 ATDEA
+1878 
-1883 GNQGTATGTL
+1883 
-1893 VIDTAAPAAPVLD
+1893 
-1906 ATNGSEI
+1906 
-1913 SGTAEA
+1913 
-1919 GSEVQVDVDGDGI
+1919 
-1932 SDYTTVADGNG
+1932 
-1943 DWSITPDT
+1943 
-1951 PLADGTTVTATAS
+1951 
-1964 DEAGNESAPATVVV
+1964 
-1978 DGVAPIVTVND
+1978 
-1989 ATTNDATPTLTGSV
+1989 
-2003 DDATAS
+2003 
-2009 VTVTVDGAD
+2009 
-2018 YPATNNGD
+2018 
-2026 GTWTLADNT
+2026 
-2035 LASLADNSYIVTVT
+2035 
-2049 ATDEA
+2049 
-2054 GNQGTATGTL
+2054 
-2064 VIDTAAPAAPVLDAT
+2064 
-2079 NGSEISGTAE
+2079 
-2089 AGSEVQV
+2089 
-2096 DVDGDGISDY
+2096 
-2106 TTVAD
+2106 
-2111 GNGDWSIT
+2111 
-2119 PDAPL
+2119 
-2124 ADGTTVTATASD
+2124 
-2136 EAGNESAPA
+2136 
-2145 TVVVDGVAP
+2145 
-2154 IVSVN
+2154 
-2159 DATTNDA
+2159 
-2166 TPTLTGSVDDATA
+2166 
-2179 SVTVTVDGADYP
+2179 
-2191 ATNNGDGTWTLAD
+2191 
-2204 NTLASLAD
+2204 
-2212 NSYTVTV
+2212 
-2219 TATDEAGNQGTATGT
+2219 
-2234 LVIDTTAPAAPV
+2234 
-2246 LDATNGSEIS
+2246 
-2256 GTAEAGSEVQVDV
+2256 
-2269 DGDGIS
+2269 
-2275 DYTTVADGNGDWSIT
+2275 
-2290 PDTPLADGTTVTVTA
+2290 
-2305 SDEAGNESAPA
+2305 
-2316 TVVVDGVAP
+2316 
-2325 IVSVNDATINDATP
+2325 
-2339 TLTGSVDDATAS
+2339 
-2351 VTVTVD
+2351 
-2357 GADYPATNNGD
+2357 
-2368 GTWTLADNTLASLTD
+2368 
-2383 NSYTVTV
+2383 
-2390 TATDEAGNQ
+2390 
-2399 GTATG
+2399 
-2404 TLVIDTTAP
+2404 
-2413 AAPVLDATNGS
+2413 
-2424 EISGTA
+2424 
-2430 EAGSEVQVDVDGD
+2430 
-2443 GISDY
+2443 
-2448 TTVADGNGDWSI
+2448 
-2460 TPDTPLADGT
+2460 
-2470 TVTATASDEAGN
+2470 
-2482 ESAPAT
+2482 
-2488 VVVDGVAP
+2488 
-2496 IVTVNDATTNDATPT
+2496 
-2511 LTGSVDDATASVT
+2511 
-2524 VTVDGA
+2524 
-2530 DYPAT
+2530 
-2535 NNGDGTWTLAD
+2535 
-2546 NTLASLADNSYTVT
+2546 
-2560 VTATDEAGNQ
+2560 
-2570 GTATGTLVIDT
+2570 
-2581 AAPAAP
+2581 
-2587 VLDATN
+2587 
-2593 GSEISGTAEAGSEVQ
+2593 
-2608 VDVDGDGISDYTT
+2608 
-2621 VADGNGDWSITP
+2621 
-2633 DTPLADGTTVTAT
+2633 
-2646 ASDEAGNESAP
+2646 
-2657 ATVVVDGVAPIVS
+2657 
-2670 VNDATTNDATPTL
+2670 
-2683 TGSVDDATASVTV
+2683 
-2696 TVDGADYPAT
+2696 DYPAT

-2780 SVSLSGQVEI
+2780 SVSLSGQVEV

-2827 LSVLSDGL
+2827 LSGLSDGL

-3252 TEVESSTGESLTV
+3252 TEVESSTGESLIV

-3502 VLGTENQEVLLDAI
+3502 VLGAENQEVLLDAI

-3694 ISDGFSNSSAELTFN
+3694 ISDGFSSSSAELTFN
-3709 LSGQGAA
+3709 LSGQGTA

-3888 GLNFETVATN
+3888 GLNFETIATN
-3898 TTLVGQYGALN
+3898 TTLVGQYGSLN

-3936 YEVVYPDGTVER
+3936 YEVAYPDGTVER

-3994 ESLASSDSG
+3994 EPLASSDSG

>member
-173 DTKAP
+173 DTEAP

-243 TATDPSGNS
+243 TATDPAGNS

-266 DTPTINPSNGSDLS
+266 DTPTINPSDGSDLS

-399 NTLPSLADNSYIF
+399 NTLPSLADNSYTV

-449 PTNGSEV
+449 PTNGSE
-456 SGTAEAGSE
+456 
-465 VQVDV
+465 
-470 DGDGISDYTTVADGN
+470 
-485 GDWSITPD
+485 
-493 APLADGTTVTATASD
+493 
-508 EAGNES
+508 
-514 APATVVVDGVAP
+514 
-526 IVTVN
+526 
-531 DATTNDATPTLTG
+531 
-544 SVDDATASV
+544 
-553 TVTVDGADYPATN
+553 
-566 NGDGTWTLAD
+566 
-576 NTLASLA
+576 
-583 DNSYTV
+583 
-589 TVTATDEAGNQG
+589 
-601 TATGTLVI
+601 
-609 DTAAPAAPVLDATNG
+609 
-624 SEISGTAEA
+624 ISGTAEA
-633 GSEVQVDV
+633 GSEVLVDV

-747 NTLASLADNSY
+747 D
-758 TVTVTA
+758 
-764 TDEAGN
+764 
-770 QGTATGALVIDTAAP
+770 
-785 AAPVLDATNGSEISG
+785 
-800 TAEAGSEVQVDVD
+800 
-813 GDGIS
+813 
-818 DYTTVADGNGD
+818 
-829 WSITPDTPLADG
+829 
-841 TTVTATAS
+841 
-849 DEAGNES
+849 
-856 APATVVVDGVAP
+856 
-868 IVTVNDATTN
+868 
-878 DATPTL
+878 
-884 TGSVDDATAS
+884 
-894 VTVTVDGAD
+894 
-903 YPATNNGD
+903 
-911 GTWTLADNTLASLAD
+911 
-926 NSYTVT
+926 
-932 VTATDEAGNQGTA
+932 
-945 TGALVIDTAAP
+945 
-956 AAPVLDATN
+956 
-965 GSEISGT
+965 
-972 AEAGSEVQVDVDGDG
+972 
-987 ISDYTTVADGNGDW
+987 
-1001 SITPDAPLADGTTV
+1001 
-1015 TATASDEAGNESAPA
+1015 
-1030 TVVVDG
+1030 
-1036 VAPIVSVNDATTND
+1036 
-1050 ATPTLTGSVDD
+1050 
-1061 ATASVTVTVDGADYP
+1061 
-1076 ATNNGDGTWTLA
+1076 
-1088 DNTLASLADN
+1088 TLASLADN

-1117 GTLIVDTVGPIVTAN
+1117 GTLVVDTVGPIVTAN
-1132 DVTTNDMTPALVGT
+1132 DVTTNDTTPALVGT

-1176 DNTLASLAD
+1176 DNTLPSLAD

-1193 ATDEAGNQEGTATG
+1193 ATDEAGNQGTITG
-1207 TLVIDTAAPAAPVLD
+1207 T
-1222 ATNGSEIS
+1222 
-1230 GTAEAGSEVQVDVDG
+1230 
-1245 DGISDYTTVADGNGD
+1245 
-1260 WSITPDTPLADGT
+1260 
-1273 TVTAT
+1273 
-1278 ASDEAGNESAPAT
+1278 
-1291 VVVDGVAPIV
+1291 
-1301 TVNDA
+1301 
-1306 TTNDATPT
+1306 
-1314 LTGSVDDATA
+1314 
-1324 SVTVTVDG
+1324 
-1332 ADYPATNN
+1332 
-1340 GDGTWTLADN
+1340 
-1350 TLASLA
+1350 
-1356 DNSYIVTVTAT
+1356 
-1367 DEAGNQGTAT
+1367 
-1377 GTLVIDTAAPAA
+1377 
-1389 PVLDATN
+1389 
-1396 GSEISG
+1396 
-1402 TAEAGSEVQ
+1402 
-1411 VDVDGD
+1411 
-1417 GISDYTTVADGN
+1417 
-1429 GDWSITPDAPLADG
+1429 
-1443 TTVTATASD
+1443 
-1452 EAGNES
+1452 
-1458 APATVVVDGVAPI
+1458 
-1471 VSVNDATTND
+1471 
-1481 ATPTLTGSVD
+1481 
-1491 DATASVTVTVDGADY
+1491 
-1506 TATNNGDGTWTLAD
+1506 
-1520 NTLASLADNSYTVT
+1520 
-1534 VTATDEAGNQ
+1534 
-1544 WTTTGILNIDT
+1544 LNIDT

-1589 MPDYTTTAD
+1589 MPDYTTAAD
-1598 ENGTWSITP
+1598 ENGNWSVTP

-1682 GDGTWTLADN
+1682 GDGSWTLADN
-1692 TLASLADNSYT
+1692 TL
-1703 VTVTATDEAG
+1703 
-1713 NQGTATGTLVIDT
+1713 
-1726 TAPAAPV
+1726 P
-1733 LDATNGSE
+1733 
-1741 ISGTAEAG
+1741 
-1749 SEVQVDVDGDGISD
+1749 
-1763 YTTVADGNGDW
+1763 
-1774 SITPDTPLADG
+1774 
-1785 TTVTATASDEAGN
+1785 
-1798 ESAPATV
+1798 
-1805 VVDGVAPIVTVND
+1805 
-1818 ATTNDATPTLTG
+1818 
-1830 SVDDATASVT
+1830 
-1840 VTVDGADYPA
+1840 
-1850 TNNGD
+1850 
-1855 GTWTLADN
+1855 
-1863 TLASLADNSYTVTVT
+1863 
-1878 ATDEA
+1878 
-1883 GNQGTATGTL
+1883 
-1893 VIDTAAPAAPVLD
+1893 
-1906 ATNGSEI
+1906 
-1913 SGTAEA
+1913 
-1919 GSEVQVDVDGDGI
+1919 
-1932 SDYTTVADGNG
+1932 
-1943 DWSITPDT
+1943 
-1951 PLADGTTVTATAS
+1951 
-1964 DEAGNESAPATVVV
+1964 
-1978 DGVAPIVTVND
+1978 
-1989 ATTNDATPTLTGSV
+1989 
-2003 DDATAS
+2003 
-2009 VTVTVDGAD
+2009 
-2018 YPATNNGD
+2018 
-2026 GTWTLADNT
+2026 
-2035 LASLADNSYIVTVT
+2035 
-2049 ATDEA
+2049 
-2054 GNQGTATGTL
+2054 
-2064 VIDTAAPAAPVLDAT
+2064 
-2079 NGSEISGTAE
+2079 
-2089 AGSEVQV
+2089 
-2096 DVDGDGISDY
+2096 
-2106 TTVAD
+2106 
-2111 GNGDWSIT
+2111 
-2119 PDAPL
+2119 
-2124 ADGTTVTATASD
+2124 
-2136 EAGNESAPA
+2136 
-2145 TVVVDGVAP
+2145 
-2154 IVSVN
+2154 
-2159 DATTNDA
+2159 
-2166 TPTLTGSVDDATA
+2166 
-2179 SVTVTVDGADYP
+2179 
-2191 ATNNGDGTWTLAD
+2191 
-2204 NTLASLAD
+2204 
-2212 NSYTVTV
+2212 
-2219 TATDEAGNQGTATGT
+2219 
-2234 LVIDTTAPAAPV
+2234 
-2246 LDATNGSEIS
+2246 
-2256 GTAEAGSEVQVDV
+2256 
-2269 DGDGIS
+2269 
-2275 DYTTVADGNGDWSIT
+2275 
-2290 PDTPLADGTTVTVTA
+2290 
-2305 SDEAGNESAPA
+2305 
-2316 TVVVDGVAP
+2316 
-2325 IVSVNDATINDATP
+2325 
-2339 TLTGSVDDATAS
+2339 
-2351 VTVTVD
+2351 
-2357 GADYPATNNGD
+2357 
-2368 GTWTLADNTLASLTD
+2368 
-2383 NSYTVTV
+2383 
-2390 TATDEAGNQ
+2390 
-2399 GTATG
+2399 
-2404 TLVIDTTAP
+2404 
-2413 AAPVLDATNGS
+2413 
-2424 EISGTA
+2424 
-2430 EAGSEVQVDVDGD
+2430 
-2443 GISDY
+2443 
-2448 TTVADGNGDWSI
+2448 
-2460 TPDTPLADGT
+2460 
-2470 TVTATASDEAGN
+2470 
-2482 ESAPAT
+2482 
-2488 VVVDGVAP
+2488 
-2496 IVTVNDATTNDATPT
+2496 
-2511 LTGSVDDATASVT
+2511 
-2524 VTVDGA
+2524 
-2530 DYPAT
+2530 
-2535 NNGDGTWTLAD
+2535 
-2546 NTLASLADNSYTVT
+2546 
-2560 VTATDEAGNQ
+2560 
-2570 GTATGTLVIDT
+2570 
-2581 AAPAAP
+2581 
-2587 VLDATN
+2587 
-2593 GSEISGTAEAGSEVQ
+2593 
-2608 VDVDGDGISDYTT
+2608 
-2621 VADGNGDWSITP
+2621 
-2633 DTPLADGTTVTAT
+2633 
-2646 ASDEAGNESAP
+2646 
-2657 ATVVVDGVAPIVS
+2657 
-2670 VNDATTNDATPTL
+2670 
-2683 TGSVDDATASVTV
+2683 
-2696 TVDGADYPAT
+2696 
-2706 NNGDGTWTLAD
+2706 
-2717 NTLAS
+2717 S

-2780 SVSLSGQVEI
+2780 SVSLSGQVEV

-2827 LSVLSDGL
+2827 LSGLSDGL

-3252 TEVESSTGESLTV
+3252 TEVESSTGESLIV

-3502 VLGTENQEVLLDAI
+3502 VLGAENQEVLLDAI

-3709 LSGQGAA
+3709 LSGQGTA

-3888 GLNFETVATN
+3888 GLNFETIATN

-3936 YEVVYPDGTVER
+3936 YEVAYPDGTVER

-3994 ESLASSDSG
+3994 EPLASSDSG

>member
-173 DTKAP
+173 DTEAP

-236 GEYAVKI
+236 GEYVVKI
-243 TATDPSGNS
+243 TATDPAGNS

-336 SGPSVSTIDA
+336 SEPSVSTIDA

-420 GNQGTATGV
+420 GNQGTASGV

-456 SGTAEAGSE
+456 
-465 VQVDV
+465 
-470 DGDGISDYTTVADGN
+470 
-485 GDWSITPD
+485 
-493 APLADGTTVTATASD
+493 
-508 EAGNES
+508 
-514 APATVVVDGVAP
+514 
-526 IVTVN
+526 
-531 DATTNDATPTLTG
+531 
-544 SVDDATASV
+544 
-553 TVTVDGADYPATN
+553 
-566 NGDGTWTLAD
+566 
-576 NTLASLA
+576 
-583 DNSYTV
+583 
-589 TVTATDEAGNQG
+589 
-601 TATGTLVI
+601 
-609 DTAAPAAPVLDATNG
+609 
-624 SEISGTAEA
+624 SGTAEA

-715 SVDDATA
+715 SVDDATV

-747 NTLASLADNSY
+747 D
-758 TVTVTA
+758 
-764 TDEAGN
+764 
-770 QGTATGALVIDTAAP
+770 
-785 AAPVLDATNGSEISG
+785 
-800 TAEAGSEVQVDVD
+800 
-813 GDGIS
+813 
-818 DYTTVADGNGD
+818 
-829 WSITPDTPLADG
+829 
-841 TTVTATAS
+841 
-849 DEAGNES
+849 
-856 APATVVVDGVAP
+856 
-868 IVTVNDATTN
+868 
-878 DATPTL
+878 
-884 TGSVDDATAS
+884 
-894 VTVTVDGAD
+894 
-903 YPATNNGD
+903 
-911 GTWTLADNTLASLAD
+911 
-926 NSYTVT
+926 
-932 VTATDEAGNQGTA
+932 
-945 TGALVIDTAAP
+945 
-956 AAPVLDATN
+956 
-965 GSEISGT
+965 
-972 AEAGSEVQVDVDGDG
+972 
-987 ISDYTTVADGNGDW
+987 
-1001 SITPDAPLADGTTV
+1001 
-1015 TATASDEAGNESAPA
+1015 
-1030 TVVVDG
+1030 
-1036 VAPIVSVNDATTND
+1036 
-1050 ATPTLTGSVDD
+1050 
-1061 ATASVTVTVDGADYP
+1061 
-1076 ATNNGDGTWTLA
+1076 
-1088 DNTLASLADN
+1088 TLASLADN

-1117 GTLIVDTVGPIVTAN
+1117 GTLVVDTVGPIVTAN
-1132 DVTTNDMTPALVGT
+1132 DVTTNDTTPALVGT

-1161 DYPATNNGDGTWTLA
+1161 
-1176 DNTLASLAD
+1176 
-1185 NSYTVTVT
+1185 
-1193 ATDEAGNQEGTATG
+1193 
-1207 TLVIDTAAPAAPVLD
+1207 
-1222 ATNGSEIS
+1222 
-1230 GTAEAGSEVQVDVDG
+1230 
-1245 DGISDYTTVADGNGD
+1245 
-1260 WSITPDTPLADGT
+1260 
-1273 TVTAT
+1273 
-1278 ASDEAGNESAPAT
+1278 
-1291 VVVDGVAPIV
+1291 
-1301 TVNDA
+1301 
-1306 TTNDATPT
+1306 
-1314 LTGSVDDATA
+1314 
-1324 SVTVTVDG
+1324 
-1332 ADYPATNN
+1332 
-1340 GDGTWTLADN
+1340 
-1350 TLASLA
+1350 
-1356 DNSYIVTVTAT
+1356 
-1367 DEAGNQGTAT
+1367 
-1377 GTLVIDTAAPAA
+1377 
-1389 PVLDATN
+1389 
-1396 GSEISG
+1396 
-1402 TAEAGSEVQ
+1402 
-1411 VDVDGD
+1411 
-1417 GISDYTTVADGN
+1417 
-1429 GDWSITPDAPLADG
+1429 
-1443 TTVTATASD
+1443 
-1452 EAGNES
+1452 
-1458 APATVVVDGVAPI
+1458 
-1471 VSVNDATTND
+1471 
-1481 ATPTLTGSVD
+1481 
-1491 DATASVTVTVDGADY
+1491 
-1506 TATNNGDGTWTLAD
+1506 
-1520 NTLASLADNSYTVT
+1520 
-1534 VTATDEAGNQ
+1534 
-1544 WTTTGILNIDT
+1544 
-1555 VAPDSPVI
+1555 
-1563 NAGNGTEISGIAE
+1563 
-1576 ANSIVRLDVDSDG
+1576 
-1589 MPDYTTTAD
+1589 
-1598 ENGTWSITP
+1598 
-1607 DSPLNNGTEV
+1607 
-1617 VATATDKAGN
+1617 
-1627 TSAPATST
+1627 
-1635 INTSAATVTFNNEVT
+1635 
-1650 NDDTP
+1650 
-1655 PLSGTISNPTAN
+1655 
-1667 VVVSLNGTDYPATNN
+1667 
-1682 GDGTWTLADN
+1682 
-1692 TLASLADNSYT
+1692 
-1703 VTVTATDEAG
+1703 
-1713 NQGTATGTLVIDT
+1713 
-1726 TAPAAPV
+1726 
-1733 LDATNGSE
+1733 
-1741 ISGTAEAG
+1741 
-1749 SEVQVDVDGDGISD
+1749 
-1763 YTTVADGNGDW
+1763 
-1774 SITPDTPLADG
+1774 
-1785 TTVTATASDEAGN
+1785 
-1798 ESAPATV
+1798 
-1805 VVDGVAPIVTVND
+1805 
-1818 ATTNDATPTLTG
+1818 
-1830 SVDDATASVT
+1830 
-1840 VTVDGADYPA
+1840 
-1850 TNNGD
+1850 
-1855 GTWTLADN
+1855 
-1863 TLASLADNSYTVTVT
+1863 
-1878 ATDEA
+1878 
-1883 GNQGTATGTL
+1883 
-1893 VIDTAAPAAPVLD
+1893 
-1906 ATNGSEI
+1906 
-1913 SGTAEA
+1913 
-1919 GSEVQVDVDGDGI
+1919 
-1932 SDYTTVADGNG
+1932 
-1943 DWSITPDT
+1943 
-1951 PLADGTTVTATAS
+1951 
-1964 DEAGNESAPATVVV
+1964 
-1978 DGVAPIVTVND
+1978 
-1989 ATTNDATPTLTGSV
+1989 
-2003 DDATAS
+2003 
-2009 VTVTVDGAD
+2009 
-2018 YPATNNGD
+2018 
-2026 GTWTLADNT
+2026 
-2035 LASLADNSYIVTVT
+2035 
-2049 ATDEA
+2049 
-2054 GNQGTATGTL
+2054 
-2064 VIDTAAPAAPVLDAT
+2064 
-2079 NGSEISGTAE
+2079 
-2089 AGSEVQV
+2089 
-2096 DVDGDGISDY
+2096 
-2106 TTVAD
+2106 
-2111 GNGDWSIT
+2111 
-2119 PDAPL
+2119 
-2124 ADGTTVTATASD
+2124 
-2136 EAGNESAPA
+2136 
-2145 TVVVDGVAP
+2145 
-2154 IVSVN
+2154 
-2159 DATTNDA
+2159 
-2166 TPTLTGSVDDATA
+2166 
-2179 SVTVTVDGADYP
+2179 
-2191 ATNNGDGTWTLAD
+2191 
-2204 NTLASLAD
+2204 
-2212 NSYTVTV
+2212 
-2219 TATDEAGNQGTATGT
+2219 
-2234 LVIDTTAPAAPV
+2234 
-2246 LDATNGSEIS
+2246 
-2256 GTAEAGSEVQVDV
+2256 
-2269 DGDGIS
+2269 
-2275 DYTTVADGNGDWSIT
+2275 
-2290 PDTPLADGTTVTVTA
+2290 
-2305 SDEAGNESAPA
+2305 
-2316 TVVVDGVAP
+2316 
-2325 IVSVNDATINDATP
+2325 
-2339 TLTGSVDDATAS
+2339 
-2351 VTVTVD
+2351 
-2357 GADYPATNNGD
+2357 
-2368 GTWTLADNTLASLTD
+2368 
-2383 NSYTVTV
+2383 
-2390 TATDEAGNQ
+2390 
-2399 GTATG
+2399 
-2404 TLVIDTTAP
+2404 
-2413 AAPVLDATNGS
+2413 
-2424 EISGTA
+2424 
-2430 EAGSEVQVDVDGD
+2430 
-2443 GISDY
+2443 
-2448 TTVADGNGDWSI
+2448 
-2460 TPDTPLADGT
+2460 
-2470 TVTATASDEAGN
+2470 
-2482 ESAPAT
+2482 
-2488 VVVDGVAP
+2488 
-2496 IVTVNDATTNDATPT
+2496 
-2511 LTGSVDDATASVT
+2511 
-2524 VTVDGA
+2524 
-2530 DYPAT
+2530 
-2535 NNGDGTWTLAD
+2535 
-2546 NTLASLADNSYTVT
+2546 
-2560 VTATDEAGNQ
+2560 
-2570 GTATGTLVIDT
+2570 
-2581 AAPAAP
+2581 
-2587 VLDATN
+2587 
-2593 GSEISGTAEAGSEVQ
+2593 
-2608 VDVDGDGISDYTT
+2608 
-2621 VADGNGDWSITP
+2621 
-2633 DTPLADGTTVTAT
+2633 
-2646 ASDEAGNESAP
+2646 
-2657 ATVVVDGVAPIVS
+2657 
-2670 VNDATTNDATPTL
+2670 
-2683 TGSVDDATASVTV
+2683 
-2696 TVDGADYPAT
+2696 DYPAT

-2780 SVSLSGQVEI
+2780 SVSLSGQVEV

-2827 LSVLSDGL
+2827 LSGLSDGL

-3502 VLGTENQEVLLDAI
+3502 VLGAENQEVLLDAI
-3516 ESALNGNVLGSAGGL
+3516 ESALNGNVLGSVGGL

-3562 TGLNAIGLASVVD
+3562 TGLNAIGLASVVV

-3936 YEVVYPDGTVER
+3936 YEVAYPDGTVER